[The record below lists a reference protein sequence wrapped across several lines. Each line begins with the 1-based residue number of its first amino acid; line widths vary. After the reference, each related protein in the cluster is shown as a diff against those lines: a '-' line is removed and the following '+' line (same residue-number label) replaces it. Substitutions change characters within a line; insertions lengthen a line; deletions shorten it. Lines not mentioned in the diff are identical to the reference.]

1 MSEKFFYDNFF
12 QTLIELHE
20 EIQLEQWPASI
31 GPDGKKPA
39 DSWKNMKQFLNFYVG
54 IYVKYIYLMRKIEDS
69 YDQIIH
75 VQIRSMVK
83 KFLQN
88 ILCRLVKV
96 KGEIIYFNNPIL
108 EFKPCHYVFL
118 DEYLIDLKLEP
129 DDLDIAIP
137 RYFREDNSDHM
148 IERRLLLEE
157 GLKRKFGNTLP
168 QEDKIK
174 NFYHVDLTF
183 EEAIRM
189 LQNFEIG
196 RQNIKRISQKLKYE
210 MKREKDP
217 ISGGGQTLASEER
230 KSIILQHLVAI
241 QKVKI
246 YKDSEMKFLKM
257 KQYTIE
263 EKETKDDNER
273 KKIIALNSIGTNP
286 TENDNIFKTIKSPE
300 EIRTNRKEIQKERQ
314 KDYEEYLK
322 TLEKSIREVEGYDMK
337 QKMINERRD
346 WMEQYKHDHKEPPQQ
361 IKLFY
366 DKFNVTIKEEL
377 DDNQKKEKDKIAKD
391 KLKKEQDKKK
401 KDEQGDKIQIKPY
414 TGPSGIE
421 MENILSGINEFK
433 ALFETPSEFINQKDK
448 FMVNIARKNVL
459 EAVTE
464 SIKLEV
470 DQMLSIE
477 IANRRTIFLKGKKD
491 KLPKVPKVK
500 VPAEKLCI
508 GEKPLVKVPLSE
520 LFNELIDKN
529 VIRKMV
535 PHTLDEL
542 QCDFN
547 YVAHRM
553 NIIDENLIDVPL
565 FYTKQ
570 LIKEY
575 LIFPLGDPFIKSN
588 LGSNIA
594 SALFHGPPGT
604 GKTLAALAIAYHTDA
619 LFIDISP
626 RNVDGKIN
634 TKEDLSRTL
643 ASAFRVAKNYQ
654 PAIIYFD
661 NAEQIFAAKAKGA
674 IKNAAAQ
681 KMKKYIASM
690 KNLITQDMRVLI
702 IGCTN
707 RGYPFLNKKDMK
719 NIFDKTFYFGLPS
732 YADRVKLWKNEIRK
746 KTESDGDL
754 DYCVLGEMSNG
765 YSQESI
771 ISCIKYTLSRKR
783 MDRIKFNPIQTDE
796 FISSLAKTE
805 YFYKDDYLK
814 EKEFLKIASGMDEIY
829 QYLKEKREEN
839 EKNQGKR

>member
-12 QTLIELHE
+12 QSLIELHE
-20 EIQLEQWPASI
+20 QIQLEQWPASI
-31 GPDGKKPA
+31 GANGKKPA

-54 IYVKYIYLMRKIEDS
+54 IYVKYIYLLRKIEDS

-75 VQIRSMVK
+75 VQIREMVK

-88 ILCRLVKV
+88 IICRLVKV

-108 EFKPCHYVFL
+108 ELKPCHYVFL

-129 DDLDIAIP
+129 EDLDLCIP
-137 RYFREDNSDHM
+137 RYFREDKSDKM
-148 IERRLLLEE
+148 IERKLILEDA
-157 GLKRKFGNTLP
+157 LKRVNGDTLP
-168 QEDKIK
+168 EEDRTKF
-174 NFYHVDLTF
+174 FYHVDIGF
-183 EEAIRM
+183 DDSISM
-189 LQNFEIG
+189 LQNFEIC
-196 RQNIKRISQKLKYE
+196 RQNIKRITQKLKYE
-210 MKREKDP
+210 LKKEKDVMA
-217 ISGGGQTLASEER
+217 GGGQTLAAEER
-230 KSIILQHLVAI
+230 RSIILQHLVAI
-241 QKVKI
+241 QKVKQI
-246 YKDSEMKFLKM
+246 KEEEMKFLKM
-257 KQYTIE
+257 KKNTLE
-263 EKETKDDNER
+263 ENLM
-273 KKIIALNSIGTNP
+273 IPALNSIGTNP
-286 TENDNIFKTIKSPE
+286 TEKDEIFSNLKTPE
-300 EIRTNRKEIQKERQ
+300 EIRKNRKEIQKERER
-314 KDYEEYLK
+314 DYNDYLK
-322 TLEKSIREVEGYDMK
+322 NLEKSINEVEGYDIK

-346 WMEQYKHDHKEPPQQ
+346 WMEEYKHNHKQPPQQ

-366 DKFNVTIKEEL
+366 DKFKVTIKQEL

-421 MENILSGINEFK
+421 MENIQNYITEFK
-433 ALFETPSEFINQKDK
+433 SLFETPSEFINQKDK

-459 EAVTE
+459 ENVTE
-464 SIKLEV
+464 AIRLEV
-470 DQMLSIE
+470 DQMISIE
-477 IANRRTIFLKGKKD
+477 IANRRTIHLKGKKD

-500 VPAEKLCI
+500 VPPEKFCT
-508 GEKPLVKVPLSE
+508 GEKPLSKVPLSE
-520 LFNELIDKN
+520 LFNELVDKH

-535 PHTLDEL
+535 PHTLSEL
-542 QCDFN
+542 KCDFN

-570 LIKEY
+570 LLKEY
-575 LIFPLGDPFIKSN
+575 CIYPLGDPFVKSN
-588 LGSNIA
+588 LGTNVA
-594 SALFHGPPGT
+594 SVLFHGPPGT

-626 RNVDGKIN
+626 KNVEGKIN
-634 TKEDLSRTL
+634 TKENLSRTL

-674 IKNAAAQ
+674 IKNPAAQ

-707 RGYPFLNKKDMK
+707 RGSPFLSKKDLK
-719 NIFDKTFYFGLPS
+719 NVFDKTFYFGLPS
-732 YADRVKLWKNEIRK
+732 YADRVKLWKNKIAE
-746 KTESDGDL
+746 KTELDGDL

-771 ISCIKYTLSRKR
+771 ISCIDYTLSRQR
-783 MDRIKFNPIQTDE
+783 MDRIKFNPIQTEE
-796 FISSLAKTE
+796 FISTLAKTE

-814 EKEFLKIASGMDEIY
+814 EKEFLKLASGMDEIY
-829 QYLKEKREEN
+829 NYLKEKREEN
-839 EKNQGKR
+839 EKNIGKR

>member
-12 QTLIELHE
+12 QSLIELHE
-20 EIQLEQWPASI
+20 QIQLEQWPASI

-54 IYVKYIYLMRKIEDS
+54 IYVKYIYLMRKIEDT

-75 VQIRSMVK
+75 VQIREMVK

-108 EFKPCHYVFL
+108 ELKPCHYVFL

-129 DDLDIAIP
+129 EDLDLAIP
-137 RYFREDNSDHM
+137 RYFREDNSDKM
-148 IERRLLLEE
+148 IERRLILEDA
-157 GLKRKFGNTLP
+157 LKRVNGNTLP
-168 QEDKIK
+168 EEDRTKF
-174 NFYHVDLTF
+174 FYHVDITF
-183 EEAIRM
+183 DESISI
-189 LQNFEIG
+189 LQNFEIC
-196 RQNIKRISQKLKYE
+196 RQNIKRITQKLKYE
-210 MKREKDP
+210 LKKEKDP
-217 ISGGGQTLASEER
+217 IAGGGQTLAAEER
-230 KSIILQHLVAI
+230 RSIILHHLVAI
-241 QKVKI
+241 QKVKQI
-246 YKDSEMKFLKM
+246 KEEEMKFLRM
-257 KQYTIE
+257 KKNTFE
-263 EKETKDDNER
+263 ENLM
-273 KKIIALNSIGTNP
+273 IPALNSIGTNP
-286 TENDNIFKTIKSPE
+286 TEKDEIFSNLKSPE
-300 EIRTNRKEIQKERQ
+300 EIRKNRKEIQKERER
-314 KDYEEYLK
+314 DYQDYLK
-322 TLEKSIREVEGYDMK
+322 NLEKSINEVEGYDIK

-346 WMEQYKHDHKEPPQQ
+346 WMEQYKHDHKQPPQQ

-366 DKFNVTIKEEL
+366 DKFKVTIKQEL

-421 MENILSGINEFK
+421 MENIQKFITEFK
-433 ALFETPSEFINQKDK
+433 SLFETPSEFINQKDN

-459 EAVTE
+459 EKVTE
-464 SIKLEV
+464 AIRLEV
-470 DQMLSIE
+470 DQMVSIE
-477 IANRRTIFLKGKKD
+477 IANRRTIYLKGKKD
-491 KLPKVPKVK
+491 RLPKVPKVK
-500 VPAEKLCI
+500 VPAEKFCT
-508 GEKPLVKVPLSE
+508 GEKPLAKVPLSE
-520 LFNELIDKN
+520 LFNELVDKH

-535 PHTLDEL
+535 PHTLSEL
-542 QCDFN
+542 KCDFN

-570 LIKEY
+570 LLKEY
-575 LIFPLGDPFIKSN
+575 CIFPLGDPFVKSN
-588 LGSNIA
+588 LGTNVA
-594 SALFHGPPGT
+594 SVLFHGPPGT

-619 LFIDISP
+619 LFLDISP
-626 RNVDGKIN
+626 KNVDGKIN
-634 TKEDLSRTL
+634 TKENLSRTL
-643 ASAFRVAKNYQ
+643 ASTFRIAKNYQ

-707 RGYPFLNKKDMK
+707 RGYPFLSKKDLK
-719 NIFDKTFYFGLPS
+719 NVFDKTFYFGLPS
-732 YADRVKLWKNEIRK
+732 YADRVKLWKSKIKE
-746 KTESDGDL
+746 KTELDGDL
-754 DYCVLGEMSNG
+754 DYCILGEMSNG

-771 ISCIKYTLSRKR
+771 ISCIDYTLSRQR
-783 MDRIKFNPIQTDE
+783 MDRIKFNPLQTEE

-814 EKEFLKIASGMDEIY
+814 EKEFLKLASGMDEIY
-829 QYLKEKREEN
+829 NYLKEKREEN
-839 EKNQGKR
+839 EKNIGKR

>member
-12 QTLIELHE
+12 QSLIELHE
-20 EIQLEQWPASI
+20 QIQLEQWPASI

-54 IYVKYIYLMRKIEDS
+54 IYVKYIYLMRKIEDT

-75 VQIRSMVK
+75 VQIREMVK

-108 EFKPCHYVFL
+108 ELKPCHYVFL

-129 DDLDIAIP
+129 EDIDLAIP
-137 RYFREDNSDHM
+137 RYFREDNSDKM
-148 IERRLLLEE
+148 IERRLILEDA
-157 GLKRKFGNTLP
+157 LKRVNGNTLP
-168 QEDKIK
+168 EEDRTKF
-174 NFYHVDLTF
+174 FYHVDITF
-183 EEAIRM
+183 DDSISI
-189 LQNFEIG
+189 LQNFEIC
-196 RQNIKRISQKLKYE
+196 RQNIKRITQKLKYE
-210 MKREKDP
+210 LKKEKDP
-217 ISGGGQTLASEER
+217 IAGGGQTLAAEER
-230 KSIILQHLVAI
+230 RSIILQHLVAI
-241 QKVKI
+241 QKVKQI
-246 YKDSEMKFLKM
+246 KEEEMKFLRM
-257 KQYTIE
+257 KKNTFE
-263 EKETKDDNER
+263 ENLM
-273 KKIIALNSIGTNP
+273 IPALNSIGTNP
-286 TENDNIFKTIKSPE
+286 TEKDEIFSNLKSPD
-300 EIRTNRKEIQKERQ
+300 EIRKNRKEIQKERERDY
-314 KDYEEYLK
+314 KDYLK
-322 TLEKSIREVEGYDMK
+322 NLEKSIKEVEGYDIK

-346 WMEQYKHDHKEPPQQ
+346 WMEQYKHDHKQPPQQ

-366 DKFNVTIKEEL
+366 DKFKVTIKQEL

-421 MENILSGINEFK
+421 MENIQKFITEFK
-433 ALFETPSEFINQKDK
+433 SLFETPSEFINQKDH
-448 FMVNIARKNVL
+448 FMINIARKNVL
-459 EAVTE
+459 EKVTE
-464 SIKLEV
+464 AIRLEV
-470 DQMLSIE
+470 DQMVSIE
-477 IANRRTIFLKGKKD
+477 IANRRTIYLKGKKD
-491 KLPKVPKVK
+491 RLPKVPKVK
-500 VPAEKLCI
+500 VPAEKFCT
-508 GEKPLVKVPLSE
+508 GEKPLAKVPLSE
-520 LFNELIDKN
+520 LFNELVDKH

-535 PHTLDEL
+535 PHTLSEL
-542 QCDFN
+542 KCDFN

-570 LIKEY
+570 LLKEY
-575 LIFPLGDPFIKSN
+575 CIFPLGDPFVKSN
-588 LGSNIA
+588 LGTNVA
-594 SALFHGPPGT
+594 SVLFHGPPGT

-619 LFIDISP
+619 LFLDISP
-626 RNVDGKIN
+626 KNVDGKIN
-634 TKEDLSRTL
+634 TKENLSRTL
-643 ASAFRVAKNYQ
+643 ASTFRIAKNYQ

-707 RGYPFLNKKDMK
+707 RGYPFLSKKDLK
-719 NIFDKTFYFGLPS
+719 NVFDKTFYFGLPS
-732 YADRVKLWKNEIRK
+732 YADRVKLWKSKIKE
-746 KTESDGDL
+746 KTELDGDL
-754 DYCVLGEMSNG
+754 DYCILGEMSNG

-771 ISCIKYTLSRKR
+771 ISCIDYTLSRQR
-783 MDRIKFNPIQTDE
+783 MDRIKFNPLQTEE

-814 EKEFLKIASGMDEIY
+814 EKEFLKLASGMDEIY
-829 QYLKEKREEN
+829 NYLKEKREEN
-839 EKNQGKR
+839 EKNIGKR

>member
-1 MSEKFFYDNFF
+1 
-12 QTLIELHE
+12 
-20 EIQLEQWPASI
+20 
-31 GPDGKKPA
+31 
-39 DSWKNMKQFLNFYVG
+39 
-54 IYVKYIYLMRKIEDS
+54 MRKIEDS

-75 VQIRSMVK
+75 VQIREMVK

-108 EFKPCHYVFL
+108 ELKPCHYVFL

-129 DDLDIAIP
+129 DDLNLSIP
-137 RYFREDNSDHM
+137 RYFREDNSDKM
-148 IERRLLLEE
+148 IERRLLFENA
-157 GLKRKFGNTLP
+157 LKRVNGNTLP
-168 QEDKIK
+168 EEDRTKF
-174 NFYHVDLTF
+174 FYHIDITF
-183 EEAIRM
+183 DDSISI
-189 LQNFEIG
+189 LQNFEIC
-196 RQNIKRISQKLKYE
+196 RQNIKRITQKLKYE
-210 MKREKDP
+210 LKKEKDP
-217 ISGGGQTLASEER
+217 IAGGGQTLAAEER
-230 KSIILQHLVAI
+230 RSIILQHLVAI
-241 QKVKI
+241 QKIKQI
-246 YKDSEMKFLKM
+246 KEEEMKFLRM
-257 KQYTIE
+257 KKNTLE
-263 EKETKDDNER
+263 ENLM
-273 KKIIALNSIGTNP
+273 IPALNSIGTNP
-286 TENDNIFKTIKSPE
+286 TEKDEIFSNLKSPE
-300 EIRTNRKEIQKERQ
+300 EIRKNRKEIQKERQ
-314 KDYEEYLK
+314 RDYEEYLK
-322 TLEKSIREVEGYDMK
+322 NLEKSIKEVEGYDMK

-346 WMEQYKHDHKEPPQQ
+346 WMEQYRHDHKQPPQQ

-366 DKFNVTIKEEL
+366 DKFKVTIKQEL

-421 MENILSGINEFK
+421 MENIQKFITEFK
-433 ALFETPSEFINQKDK
+433 SLFETPSEFINQKDT

-459 EAVTE
+459 EKVTE
-464 SIKLEV
+464 AIRLEV
-470 DQMLSIE
+470 DQMVSLE
-477 IANRRTIFLKGKKD
+477 IANRRTIYLKGKKD

-500 VPAEKLCI
+500 VPAEKFCT
-508 GEKPLVKVPLSE
+508 GEKPLSKIPVSE
-520 LFNELIDKN
+520 LFNELVDKH

-542 QCDFN
+542 KCDFN

-570 LIKEY
+570 LLKEY
-575 LIFPLGDPFIKSN
+575 CIFPLGDPFVKSN

-594 SALFHGPPGT
+594 SVLFHGPPGT

-619 LFIDISP
+619 LFLDLSP
-626 RNVDGKIN
+626 KNVDGKIN
-634 TKEDLSRTL
+634 TKENLSRTL
-643 ASAFRVAKNYQ
+643 ASTFRVAKNYQ

-674 IKNAAAQ
+674 IKNPAAQ

-707 RGYPFLNKKDMK
+707 RGYPFLNKKDLK
-719 NIFDKTFYFGLPS
+719 NVFDKTFYFGLPS
-732 YADRVKLWKNEIRK
+732 YADRVKLWKNKIHE
-746 KTESDGDL
+746 KTQLDGDL
-754 DYCVLGEMSNG
+754 DYCILGEMSNG

-771 ISCIKYTLSRKR
+771 ISCIEYTLSRQR
-783 MDRIKFNPIQTDE
+783 MDRIKFNPLQTEE

-814 EKEFLKIASGMDEIY
+814 EKEFLKIASGMGEVY
-829 QYLKEKREEN
+829 EYLKAKREEN
-839 EKNQGKR
+839 EKNIGKR

>member
-12 QTLIELHE
+12 QSLIELHE
-20 EIQLEQWPASI
+20 QIQLEQWPASI

-75 VQIRSMVK
+75 VQIREMVK

-108 EFKPCHYVFL
+108 ELKPCHYVFL

-129 DDLDIAIP
+129 EDLDLAIP
-137 RYFREDNSDHM
+137 RYFREDNSDKM
-148 IERRLLLEE
+148 IERRLIFEDA
-157 GLKRKFGNTLP
+157 LKRVNGNTLP
-168 QEDKIK
+168 EEDRTK
-174 NFYHVDLTF
+174 FFFHVDITF
-183 EEAIRM
+183 DDSISI
-189 LQNFEIG
+189 LQNFEIC
-196 RQNIKRISQKLKYE
+196 RQNIKRITQKLKYE
-210 MKREKDP
+210 LKKEKDP
-217 ISGGGQTLASEER
+217 IAGGGQTLAAEER
-230 KSIILQHLVAI
+230 RSIILQHLVAI
-241 QKVKI
+241 QKIKQI
-246 YKDSEMKFLKM
+246 KEEEMKFLRM
-257 KQYTIE
+257 KKNTFE
-263 EKETKDDNER
+263 ENLL
-273 KKIIALNSIGTNP
+273 IPALNSIGTNP
-286 TENDNIFKTIKSPE
+286 TEKDEIFSNLKSPD
-300 EIRTNRKEIQKERQ
+300 EIRKNRKEIQKERQ
-314 KDYEEYLK
+314 RDYQDYLK
-322 TLEKSIREVEGYDMK
+322 NLEKSINEVEGYDIK

-346 WMEQYKHDHKEPPQQ
+346 WMEQYKHDHKQPPQQ

-366 DKFNVTIKEEL
+366 DKFKVTIKQEL

-421 MENILSGINEFK
+421 MENIQKFITEFK
-433 ALFETPSEFINQKDK
+433 SLFETPSEFINQKDN
-448 FMVNIARKNVL
+448 FMVNIAKKNVL
-459 EAVTE
+459 EKVTE
-464 SIKLEV
+464 AIRLEV
-470 DQMLSIE
+470 DQMVSIE
-477 IANRRTIFLKGKKD
+477 IANRRTIYLKGKKD
-491 KLPKVPKVK
+491 RLPKVPKVK
-500 VPAEKLCI
+500 VPAEKFCT
-508 GEKPLVKVPLSE
+508 GEKPLAKVPLSE
-520 LFNELIDKN
+520 LFNELVDKHI
-529 VIRKMV
+529 IRKMV
-535 PHTLDEL
+535 PHTLSEL
-542 QCDFN
+542 KCDFN

-570 LIKEY
+570 LLKEY
-575 LIFPLGDPFIKSN
+575 CIFPLGDPFVKSN
-588 LGSNIA
+588 LGTNVA
-594 SALFHGPPGT
+594 SVLFHGPPGT

-619 LFIDISP
+619 LFLDISP
-626 RNVDGKIN
+626 KNVDGKIN
-634 TKEDLSRTL
+634 TKENLSRTL
-643 ASAFRVAKNYQ
+643 ASTFRIAKNYQ

-707 RGYPFLNKKDMK
+707 RGYPFLSKKDLK
-719 NIFDKTFYFGLPS
+719 NVFDKTFYFGLPS
-732 YADRVKLWKNEIRK
+732 YADRVKLWKNKIKE
-746 KTESDGDL
+746 KTELDGDL
-754 DYCVLGEMSNG
+754 DYCILGEMSNG

-771 ISCIKYTLSRKR
+771 ISCIDYTLSRQR
-783 MDRIKFNPIQTDE
+783 MDRIKFNPLQTDE

-814 EKEFLKIASGMDEIY
+814 EKEFLKLASGMDEIY
-829 QYLKEKREEN
+829 NYLKEKREEN
-839 EKNQGKR
+839 EKNIGKR

>member
-12 QTLIELHE
+12 QSLIELHE
-20 EIQLEQWPASI
+20 QIQLEQWPASI

-54 IYVKYIYLMRKIEDS
+54 IYVKYIYLMRKIEDT

-75 VQIRSMVK
+75 VQIREMVK

-108 EFKPCHYVFL
+108 ELKPCHYVFL

-129 DDLDIAIP
+129 EDLDLAIP
-137 RYFREDNSDHM
+137 RYFREDNSDKM
-148 IERRLLLEE
+148 IERRLILEDA
-157 GLKRKFGNTLP
+157 LKRVNGNTLP
-168 QEDKIK
+168 EEDRTKF
-174 NFYHVDLTF
+174 FYHVDITF
-183 EEAIRM
+183 DESISI
-189 LQNFEIG
+189 LQNFEIC
-196 RQNIKRISQKLKYE
+196 RQNIKRITQKLKYE
-210 MKREKDP
+210 LKKEKDP
-217 ISGGGQTLASEER
+217 IAGGGQTLAAEER
-230 KSIILQHLVAI
+230 RSIILHHLVAI
-241 QKVKI
+241 QKVKQI
-246 YKDSEMKFLKM
+246 KEEEMKFLRM
-257 KQYTIE
+257 KKNTFE
-263 EKETKDDNER
+263 ENLM
-273 KKIIALNSIGTNP
+273 IPALNSIGTNP
-286 TENDNIFKTIKSPE
+286 TEKDEIFSNLKSPE
-300 EIRTNRKEIQKERQ
+300 EIRKNRKEIQKERER
-314 KDYEEYLK
+314 DYQDYLK
-322 TLEKSIREVEGYDMK
+322 NLEKSINEVEGYDIK

-346 WMEQYKHDHKEPPQQ
+346 WMEQYKHDHKQPPQQ

-366 DKFNVTIKEEL
+366 DKFKVTIKQEL

-421 MENILSGINEFK
+421 MENIQKFITEFK
-433 ALFETPSEFINQKDK
+433 SLFETPSEFINQKDN

-459 EAVTE
+459 EKVTE
-464 SIKLEV
+464 AIRLEV
-470 DQMLSIE
+470 DQMVSIE
-477 IANRRTIFLKGKKD
+477 IANRRTIYLKGKKD
-491 KLPKVPKVK
+491 RLPKVPKVK
-500 VPAEKLCI
+500 VPAEKFCT
-508 GEKPLVKVPLSE
+508 GEKPLAKVPLSE
-520 LFNELIDKN
+520 LFNELVDKH

-535 PHTLDEL
+535 PHTLSEL
-542 QCDFN
+542 KCDFN

-570 LIKEY
+570 LLKEY
-575 LIFPLGDPFIKSN
+575 CIFPLGDPFVKSN
-588 LGSNIA
+588 LGTNVA
-594 SALFHGPPGT
+594 SVLFHGPPGT

-619 LFIDISP
+619 LFLDISP
-626 RNVDGKIN
+626 KNVDGKIN
-634 TKEDLSRTL
+634 TKENLSRTL
-643 ASAFRVAKNYQ
+643 ASTFRIAKNYQ

-707 RGYPFLNKKDMK
+707 RGYPFLSKKDLK
-719 NIFDKTFYFGLPS
+719 NVFDKTFYFGLPS
-732 YADRVKLWKNEIRK
+732 YADRVKLWKNKIKE
-746 KTESDGDL
+746 KTELDGDL
-754 DYCVLGEMSNG
+754 DYCILGEMSNG

-771 ISCIKYTLSRKR
+771 ISCIDYTLSRQR
-783 MDRIKFNPIQTDE
+783 MDRIKFNPLQTEE

-814 EKEFLKIASGMDEIY
+814 EKEFLKLASGMDEIY
-829 QYLKEKREEN
+829 NYLKEKREEN
-839 EKNQGKR
+839 EKNIGKR

>member
-20 EIQLEQWPASI
+20 QIQLEQWPASI

-54 IYVKYIYLMRKIEDS
+54 VYVKYIYLMRRIEDS

-75 VQIRSMVK
+75 VQIRAMVK
-83 KFLQN
+83 NFLQN

-129 DDLDIAIP
+129 DDLEIAIP
-137 RYFREDNSDHM
+137 RYFREDYSDKM
-148 IERRLLLEE
+148 VERRLLLEN
-157 GLKRKFGNTLP
+157 GLKRLNGNTLP
-168 QEDKIK
+168 EEDRTKF
-174 NFYHVDLTF
+174 FYHVDLTF
-183 EEAIRM
+183 DDAVCM

-196 RQNIKRISQKLKYE
+196 RQNIKRITQKLKFE
-210 MKREKDP
+210 MKKEKDP
-217 ISGGGQTLASEER
+217 MAGGGQTLAAEER
-230 KSIILQHLVAI
+230 KNIILQHLVAI
-241 QKVKI
+241 QKIKQI
-246 YKDSEMKFLKM
+246 REEEMKFLRM
-257 KQYTIE
+257 KKNTLE
-263 EKETKDDNER
+263 ENLA
-273 KKIIALNSIGTNP
+273 IPALNSIGTNP
-286 TENDNIFKTIKSPE
+286 TEKDEIFSNIKSPE
-300 EIRTNRKEIQKERQ
+300 EIRKNRKEIQKERQ
-314 KDYEEYLK
+314 RDYDEYLK
-322 TLEKSIREVEGYDMK
+322 NLEKSINEVEGYDMR
-337 QKMINERRD
+337 QKMINERRE
-346 WMEQYKHDHKEPPQQ
+346 WMEQYKHDHNEPPQL

-366 DKFNVTIKEEL
+366 DKFNVTIKQEL

-401 KDEQGDKIQIKPY
+401 KDEQGDKIVVKPY
-414 TGPSGIE
+414 VGPSGIE
-421 MENILSGINEFK
+421 MQNIQKFVTEFK
-433 ALFETPSEFINQKDK
+433 ELFETPSEFINQKDT
-448 FMVNIARKNVL
+448 FMVNLARNTVVEK
-459 EAVTE
+459 VTDA
-464 SIKLEV
+464 IKLEV
-470 DQMLSIE
+470 DQMISVE
-477 IANRRTIFLKGKKD
+477 IANRRTIHLKGKKD
-491 KLPKVPKVK
+491 KLPKQPKVK
-500 VPAEKLCI
+500 VPPEKFCT
-508 GEKPLVKVPLSE
+508 GEKPLAKVPLSE
-520 LFNELIDKN
+520 LFNELIDKR

-542 QCDFN
+542 LCDFN

-570 LIKEY
+570 LLKEFC
-575 LIFPLGDPFIKSN
+575 IFPLGDPFVKSN
-588 LGSNIA
+588 LGVNVPSV
-594 SALFHGPPGT
+594 LFHGPPGT

-626 RNVDGKIN
+626 KNVDGKIN

-643 ASAFRVAKNYQ
+643 ASAFRIAKNYQ

-674 IKNAAAQ
+674 IKNPAAQ

-707 RGYPFLNKKDMK
+707 RGNPFLNKKDMK
-719 NIFDKTFYFGLPS
+719 NIFEKTLYFGLPS
-732 YADRVKLWKNEIRK
+732 YADRVKLWKTKIQA
-746 KTESDGDL
+746 KTELDGDL
-754 DYCVLGEMSNG
+754 DYSILAEMSNG
-765 YSQESI
+765 YSHESI
-771 ISCIKYTLSRKR
+771 VNCIEYTLSRQR
-783 MDRIKFNPIQTDE
+783 MDRIKFDSLKTQE
-796 FISSLAKTE
+796 FISSLSKTE

-814 EKEFLKIASGMDEIY
+814 EREFLRIASGMDEIY
-829 QYLKEKREEN
+829 NYLKQKREEN

>member
-12 QTLIELHE
+12 QALIELHE
-20 EIQLEQWPASI
+20 EIQLEQWPASV

-54 IYVKYIYLMRKIEDS
+54 IYVKYIYLMKKIEDS

-75 VQIRSMVK
+75 VQIRAMVK
-83 KFLQN
+83 NFLQN

-129 DDLDIAIP
+129 DDLEIAIP
-137 RYFREDNSDHM
+137 RYFREDNSDKM
-148 IERRLLLEE
+148 VERRLLLEN
-157 GLKRKFGNTLP
+157 GLKRVYGNTLP
-168 QEDKIK
+168 ERDTTKL
-174 NFYHVDLTF
+174 FYHVSFGFDD
-183 EEAIRM
+183 AVCM
-189 LQNFEIG
+189 LQNFEIC
-196 RQNIKRISQKLKYE
+196 RQNIKRISQRLKYE
-210 MKREKDP
+210 MKKEKDP
-217 ISGGGQTLASEER
+217 ISGGGQTLATEER
-230 KSIILQHLVAI
+230 RSIILQHLVAI
-241 QKVKI
+241 QKIKQI
-246 YKDSEMKFLKM
+246 KEEEMEFLRM
-257 KQYTIE
+257 
-263 EKETKDDNER
+263 
-273 KKIIALNSIGTNP
+273 KKISLEDSTNIHALNSIGTNP
-286 TENDNIFKTIKSPE
+286 TEDDKVFSNIKSPE
-300 EIRTNRKEIQKERQ
+300 EIRKIRKEIQKEKQ

-322 TLEKSIREVEGYDMK
+322 TLEKSINEVEGYDMK

-346 WMEQYKHDHKEPPQQ
+346 WIDQYKHDHHEPPQQ

-366 DKFNVTIKEEL
+366 DKFKVTIKEEL

-421 MENILSGINEFK
+421 MENIQNYIKEFK
-433 ALFETPSEFINQKDK
+433 ALFETPSEFINQKDQ
-448 FMVNIARKNVL
+448 FMVNIARKSVL
-459 EAVTE
+459 EKVTE
-464 SIKLEV
+464 AIRTEV
-470 DQMLSIE
+470 DQMISIE
-477 IANRRTIFLKGKKD
+477 IANRRTIHLKGKKD
-491 KLPKVPKVK
+491 KLPKQPKVK
-500 VPAEKLCI
+500 VPPEKFCT
-508 GEKPLVKVPLSE
+508 GEKPLAKVPLSE
-520 LFNELIDKN
+520 LFNELIDKH
-529 VIRKMV
+529 VIRNMM

-575 LIFPLGDPFIKSN
+575 LIFPLGDPFVKKN

-643 ASAFRVAKNYQ
+643 ASAFRIAKNYQ

-674 IKNAAAQ
+674 IKNPAAQ

-719 NIFDKTFYFGLPS
+719 NVFDKTFYFGLPS
-732 YADRVKLWKNEIRK
+732 YADRVKLWRNTINS
-746 KTESDGDL
+746 KTQLDGDL

-771 ISCIKYTLSRKR
+771 IECVKYTLSKQRL
-783 MDRIKFNPIQTDE
+783 DRIKFNPLQTEE

-814 EKEFLKIASGMDEIY
+814 EREFLKIASGMDEIY
-829 QYLKEKREEN
+829 NYLKEKREEN

>member
-20 EIQLEQWPASI
+20 QIQLEQWPASV

-39 DSWKNMKQFLNFYVG
+39 ESWKNMKQFLNFYVG

-129 DDLDIAIP
+129 DDLEIAIP
-137 RYFREDNSDHM
+137 RYFREDNSDIM
-148 IERRLLLEE
+148 VERRLLLEN
-157 GLKRKFGNTLP
+157 GLKRVYGNTLP
-168 QEDKIK
+168 ETETTKL
-174 NFYHVDLTF
+174 FYHVSFGF
-183 EEAIRM
+183 EDAIGM
-189 LQNFEIG
+189 LQNFEIC
-196 RQNIKRISQKLKYE
+196 RQNINRISKKLKYE
-210 MKREKDP
+210 MKKEKDP

-230 KSIILQHLVAI
+230 RSIIIQHLVSI
-241 QKVKI
+241 QKIKRMKEEEMQFLRMKKI
-246 YKDSEMKFLKM
+246 SL
-257 KQYTIE
+257 
-263 EKETKDDNER
+263 DDND
-273 KKIIALNSIGTNP
+273 KIHALNSIGTNP
-286 TENDNIFKTIKSPE
+286 TEDDNIFSNIKSPG
-300 EIRTNRKEIQKERQ
+300 EIRKIRKEIQKEKQ

-322 TLEKSIREVEGYDMK
+322 TLEKSINEVEGYDMK
-337 QKMINERRD
+337 QKMINQRRD
-346 WMEQYKHDHKEPPQQ
+346 WMDQYKHDHHEPPQQ

-366 DKFNVTIKEEL
+366 DKFNVTIKQEL

-421 MENILSGINEFK
+421 MQNIVNYIKEFK
-433 ALFETPSEFINQKDK
+433 ATFETPSEFINQKDQ
-448 FMVNIARKNVL
+448 FMVNIARKSVL
-459 EAVTE
+459 EKVTE
-464 SIKLEV
+464 AIKTEV
-470 DQMLSIE
+470 DQMISLE

-491 KLPKVPKVK
+491 KLPKPPKVK
-500 VPAEKLCI
+500 VPAEKLCT

-520 LFNELIDKN
+520 LFNELIDKH
-529 VIRKMV
+529 VIRNMM

-575 LIFPLGDPFIKSN
+575 LIFPLGDPFVKSN
-588 LGSNIA
+588 LGTNVA

-643 ASAFRVAKNYQ
+643 ASAFRIAKNYQ

-732 YADRVKLWKNEIRK
+732 YADRVKLWKNSIGA
-746 KTESDGDL
+746 KTQLDGDL

-771 ISCIKYTLSRKR
+771 IECVKYTLSKQRLQ
-783 MDRIKFNPIQTDE
+783 RIKFNPLQTEE

>member
-12 QTLIELHE
+12 QALIELHE

-54 IYVKYIYLMRKIEDS
+54 VYVKYIYLMRKIEDS

-75 VQIRSMVK
+75 VQIREMVK

-88 ILCRLVKV
+88 IICRLVKV

-129 DDLDIAIP
+129 DDLEIAIP
-137 RYFREDNSDHM
+137 RYFREDNSDN
-148 IERRLLLEE
+148 IVERRLLLDN
-157 GLKRKFGNTLP
+157 GLKRKNGNTLP
-168 QEDKIK
+168 EEDRIK
-174 NFYHVDLTF
+174 FFYHVDF
-183 EEAIRM
+183 SFDDAICM

-210 MKREKDP
+210 QKKEKDP
-217 ISGGGQTLASEER
+217 SVGGGQTLASEER
-230 KSIILQHLVAI
+230 RSIILQHLVAI
-241 QKVKI
+241 QKVKKI
-246 YKDSEMKFLKM
+246 KDDEMKFLRM
-257 KQYTIE
+257 KEYSLE
-263 EKETKDDNER
+263 ENPY
-273 KKIIALNSIGTNP
+273 IYALNSIGTNP
-286 TENDNIFKTIKSPE
+286 TEKDDIFSNIKSPE
-300 EIRTNRKEIQKERQ
+300 EIRKNRKEIQKERQ
-314 KDYEEYLK
+314 RDYDEYLK
-322 TLEKSIREVEGYDMK
+322 TLGKSINEVEGYDMK
-337 QKMINERRD
+337 QKMMNERRD
-346 WMEQYKHDHKEPPQQ
+346 WMEQYKHDHKEPPQL

-366 DKFNVTIKEEL
+366 DKFNVTIKQEL

-421 MENILSGINEFK
+421 MENIQKYINEFK

-459 EAVTE
+459 EKVTE
-464 SIKLEV
+464 AIRLEV
-470 DQMLSIE
+470 DQLISIE

-491 KLPKVPKVK
+491 RLPKAPKVK
-500 VPAEKLCI
+500 VPPEKFCT
-508 GEKPLVKVPLSE
+508 GEKPLAKVPLSE

-575 LIFPLGDPFIKSN
+575 LIFPLGDPFIKEN

-626 RNVDGKIN
+626 RNVEGKIN

-643 ASAFRVAKNYQ
+643 AAAFRIAKNYQ

-690 KNLITQDMRVLI
+690 KNLITQNMRVLI

-732 YADRVKLWKNEIRK
+732 YADRVKLWKNKIRA
-746 KTESDGDL
+746 KTSLDGDL

-771 ISCIKYTLSRKR
+771 ISCIDYTLSRKR
-783 MDRIKFNPIQTDE
+783 MDRLKFSPIQTEE
-796 FISSLAKTE
+796 FISALAKTE

-829 QYLKEKREEN
+829 QYLKEKRKKKK
-839 EKNQGKR
+839 KNQGKR

>member
-12 QTLIELHE
+12 ESLIELHE
-20 EIQLEQWPASI
+20 QIQLEQWPASI

-54 IYVKYIYLMRKIEDS
+54 IYVKYIYLMNKIEDS

-75 VQIRSMVK
+75 VQIRDMVK

-108 EFKPCHYVFL
+108 ELKPCHYVFL

-129 DDLDIAIP
+129 DDLNLSIP
-137 RYFREDNSDHM
+137 RYFREDYSDKM
-148 IERRLLLEE
+148 IERRLIFEDA
-157 GLKRKFGNTLP
+157 LKRVNGNTLP
-168 QEDKIK
+168 EEDRTKF
-174 NFYHVDLTF
+174 FYHVDITF
-183 EEAIRM
+183 DESISI
-189 LQNFEIG
+189 LQNFEIC
-196 RQNIKRISQKLKYE
+196 RQNIKRITQKLKYE
-210 MKREKDP
+210 LKKEKDP
-217 ISGGGQTLASEER
+217 IAGGGQTLAAEER
-230 KSIILQHLVAI
+230 RSIILQHLVAI
-241 QKVKI
+241 QKIKQI
-246 YKDSEMKFLKM
+246 KEEEMKFLRM
-257 KQYTIE
+257 KKNTLE
-263 EKETKDDNER
+263 ESLL
-273 KKIIALNSIGTNP
+273 IPALNSIGTNP
-286 TENDNIFKTIKSPE
+286 TEKDEVFSNLKLPE
-300 EIRTNRKEIQKERQ
+300 EIRKNRKEIQKERQ
-314 KDYEEYLK
+314 RDYQEYLK
-322 TLEKSIREVEGYDMK
+322 NLEKSIKEVEGYDMK

-346 WMEQYKHDHKEPPQQ
+346 WMEQYRHDHKQPPQQ

-366 DKFNVTIKEEL
+366 DKFKVTIKQEL

-401 KDEQGDKIQIKPY
+401 KEEQGDKIQIKPY

-421 MENILSGINEFK
+421 MENIQKFITEFK
-433 ALFETPSEFINQKDK
+433 TLFETPSEFINQKDT
-448 FMVNIARKNVL
+448 FMVNIARKSVL
-459 EAVTE
+459 EKVTE
-464 SIKLEV
+464 AIRLEV
-470 DQMLSIE
+470 DQMVSLE
-477 IANRRTIFLKGKKD
+477 IANRRTIYLKGKKD

-500 VPAEKLCI
+500 VPAEKFCT
-508 GEKPLVKVPLSE
+508 GEKPLAKVPLSE
-520 LFNELIDKN
+520 LFNELVDKH

-542 QCDFN
+542 KCDFN

-570 LIKEY
+570 LLKEY
-575 LIFPLGDPFIKSN
+575 CIFPLGDPFVKSN

-594 SALFHGPPGT
+594 SVLFHGPPGT

-619 LFIDISP
+619 LFLDLSP
-626 RNVDGKIN
+626 KNVDGKIN
-634 TKEDLSRTL
+634 TKENLSRTL
-643 ASAFRVAKNYQ
+643 ASTFRIAKNYQ

-674 IKNAAAQ
+674 IKNPAAQ

-690 KNLITQDMRVLI
+690 KNLITKDMRVLI

-707 RGYPFLNKKDMK
+707 RGYPFLNKKDLK
-719 NIFDKTFYFGLPS
+719 NVFDKTFYFGLPS
-732 YADRVKLWKNEIRK
+732 YADRVKLWKTKIQE
-746 KTESDGDL
+746 KTQLDGDL
-754 DYCVLGEMSNG
+754 DYCILGEMSNG

-771 ISCIKYTLSRKR
+771 ISCIEYTLSRQR
-783 MDRIKFNPIQTDE
+783 MDRIKFNPLQTEE

-805 YFYKDDYLK
+805 YFYKDDYLR
-814 EKEFLKIASGMDEIY
+814 EREFLKIASGMGEIY
-829 QYLKEKREEN
+829 DYLKEKRDEN
-839 EKNQGKR
+839 EKNIGKR

>member
-12 QTLIELHE
+12 QSLIELHE
-20 EIQLEQWPASI
+20 QIQLEQWPASI

-54 IYVKYIYLMRKIEDS
+54 IYVKYIYLMRKIEDT

-75 VQIRSMVK
+75 VQIREMVK

-108 EFKPCHYVFL
+108 ELKPCHYVFL

-129 DDLDIAIP
+129 EDLDLAIP
-137 RYFREDNSDHM
+137 RYFREDNSDKM
-148 IERRLLLEE
+148 IERRLILEDA
-157 GLKRKFGNTLP
+157 LKRVNGNTLP
-168 QEDKIK
+168 EEDRTKF
-174 NFYHVDLTF
+174 FYHVDITF
-183 EEAIRM
+183 DESISI
-189 LQNFEIG
+189 LQNFEIC
-196 RQNIKRISQKLKYE
+196 RQNIKRITQKLKYE
-210 MKREKDP
+210 LKKEKDP
-217 ISGGGQTLASEER
+217 IAGGGQTLAAEER
-230 KSIILQHLVAI
+230 RSIILHHLVAI
-241 QKVKI
+241 QKVKQI
-246 YKDSEMKFLKM
+246 KEEEMKFLRM
-257 KQYTIE
+257 KKNTFE
-263 EKETKDDNER
+263 ENLM
-273 KKIIALNSIGTNP
+273 IPALNSIGTNP
-286 TENDNIFKTIKSPE
+286 TEKDEIFSNLKSPE
-300 EIRTNRKEIQKERQ
+300 EIRKNRKEIQKERER
-314 KDYEEYLK
+314 DYQDYLK
-322 TLEKSIREVEGYDMK
+322 NLEKSINEVEGYDIK

-346 WMEQYKHDHKEPPQQ
+346 WMEQYKHDHKQPPQQ

-366 DKFNVTIKEEL
+366 DKFKVTIKQEL

-421 MENILSGINEFK
+421 MENIQKFITEFK
-433 ALFETPSEFINQKDK
+433 SLFETPSEFINQKDN

-459 EAVTE
+459 EKVTE
-464 SIKLEV
+464 AIRLEV
-470 DQMLSIE
+470 DQMVSIE
-477 IANRRTIFLKGKKD
+477 IANRRTIYLKGKKD
-491 KLPKVPKVK
+491 RLPKVPKVK
-500 VPAEKLCI
+500 VPAEKFCT
-508 GEKPLVKVPLSE
+508 GEKPLAKVPLSE
-520 LFNELIDKN
+520 LFNELVDKH

-535 PHTLDEL
+535 PHTLSEL
-542 QCDFN
+542 KCDFN

-570 LIKEY
+570 LLKEY
-575 LIFPLGDPFIKSN
+575 CIFPLGDPFVKSN
-588 LGSNIA
+588 LGTNVA
-594 SALFHGPPGT
+594 SVLFHGPPGT

-619 LFIDISP
+619 LFLDISP
-626 RNVDGKIN
+626 KNVDGKIN
-634 TKEDLSRTL
+634 TKENLSRTL
-643 ASAFRVAKNYQ
+643 ASTFRIAKNYQ

-707 RGYPFLNKKDMK
+707 RGYPFLSKKDLK
-719 NIFDKTFYFGLPS
+719 NVFDKTFYFGLPS
-732 YADRVKLWKNEIRK
+732 YADRVKLWKSKIKE
-746 KTESDGDL
+746 KTELDGDL
-754 DYCVLGEMSNG
+754 DYCILGEMSNG

-771 ISCIKYTLSRKR
+771 ISCIDYTLSRQR
-783 MDRIKFNPIQTDE
+783 MDRIKFNPLQTEE

-805 YFYKDDYLK
+805 YFYKDD
-814 EKEFLKIASGMDEIY
+814 
-829 QYLKEKREEN
+829 
-839 EKNQGKR
+839 

>member
-12 QTLIELHE
+12 QSLIELHE
-20 EIQLEQWPASI
+20 QIQLEQWPASI
-31 GPDGKKPA
+31 GPNGKKPA

-54 IYVKYIYLMRKIEDS
+54 IYVKYIYLLRKIEDS

-75 VQIRSMVK
+75 VQIREMVK

-88 ILCRLVKV
+88 IICRLVKV

-108 EFKPCHYVFL
+108 ELKPCHYVFL

-129 DDLDIAIP
+129 EDLDLCIP
-137 RYFREDNSDHM
+137 RYFREDKSDKM
-148 IERRLLLEE
+148 IERKLILEDA
-157 GLKRKFGNTLP
+157 LKRVNGDTLP
-168 QEDKIK
+168 EEDRTKF
-174 NFYHVDLTF
+174 FYHVDIGF
-183 EEAIRM
+183 DDSISM
-189 LQNFEIG
+189 LQNFEIC
-196 RQNIKRISQKLKYE
+196 RQNIKRITQKLKYE
-210 MKREKDP
+210 LKKEKDVMA
-217 ISGGGQTLASEER
+217 GGGQTLAAEER
-230 KSIILQHLVAI
+230 RSIILQHLVAI
-241 QKVKI
+241 QKVKQI
-246 YKDSEMKFLKM
+246 KEEEMKFLKM
-257 KQYTIE
+257 KKNTLE
-263 EKETKDDNER
+263 ENLM
-273 KKIIALNSIGTNP
+273 IPALNSIGTNP
-286 TENDNIFKTIKSPE
+286 TEKDEIFSNLKTPE
-300 EIRTNRKEIQKERQ
+300 EIRKNRKEIQKERER
-314 KDYEEYLK
+314 DYNDYLK
-322 TLEKSIREVEGYDMK
+322 NLEKSINEVEGYDIK

-346 WMEQYKHDHKEPPQQ
+346 WMEEYKHNHKQPPQQ

-366 DKFNVTIKEEL
+366 DKFKVTIKQEL
-377 DDNQKKEKDKIAKD
+377 DDNKKKEKEKIAKD

-421 MENILSGINEFK
+421 MENIQNYITEFK
-433 ALFETPSEFINQKDK
+433 SLFETPSEFINQKDK

-459 EAVTE
+459 EKVTE
-464 SIKLEV
+464 AIRLEV
-470 DQMLSIE
+470 DQMISIE
-477 IANRRTIFLKGKKD
+477 IANRRTIHLKGKKD

-500 VPAEKLCI
+500 VPPEKFCT
-508 GEKPLVKVPLSE
+508 GEKPLSKVPLSE
-520 LFNELIDKN
+520 LFNELVDKH

-535 PHTLDEL
+535 PHTLSEL
-542 QCDFN
+542 KCDFN

-570 LIKEY
+570 LLKEY
-575 LIFPLGDPFIKSN
+575 CIYPLGDPFVKSN
-588 LGSNIA
+588 LGTNVA
-594 SALFHGPPGT
+594 SVLFHGPPGT

-626 RNVDGKIN
+626 KNVEGKIN
-634 TKEDLSRTL
+634 TKENLSRTL

-674 IKNAAAQ
+674 IKNPAAQ

-707 RGYPFLNKKDMK
+707 RGSPFLSKKDLK
-719 NIFDKTFYFGLPS
+719 NVFDKTFYFGLPS
-732 YADRVKLWKNEIRK
+732 YADRVKLWKNKIAE
-746 KTESDGDL
+746 KTELDGDL

-771 ISCIKYTLSRKR
+771 ISCIDYTLSRQR
-783 MDRIKFNPIQTDE
+783 MDRIKFNPIQTEE
-796 FISSLAKTE
+796 FISTLAKTE

-814 EKEFLKIASGMDEIY
+814 EKEFLKLASGMDEIY
-829 QYLKEKREEN
+829 NYLKEKREEN
-839 EKNQGKR
+839 EKNIGKR

>member
-54 IYVKYIYLMRKIEDS
+54 VYVKYIYLMKKIEDS

-83 KFLQN
+83 NFLQN

-129 DDLDIAIP
+129 DDLEIAIP
-137 RYFREDNSDHM
+137 RYFREDNSDKM
-148 IERRLLLEE
+148 VERRLLLEN
-157 GLKRKFGNTLP
+157 GLKRINGNTLP
-168 QEDKIK
+168 EEDKTK
-174 NFYHVDLTF
+174 FFYHVDLGF
-183 EEAIRM
+183 EDAICI

-196 RQNIKRISQKLKYE
+196 RQNIKRIAHRLKLE

-230 KSIILQHLVAI
+230 RSIILQHLVAI
-241 QKVKI
+241 QKVKQM
-246 YKDSEMKFLKM
+246 KEEEMQFLRM
-257 KQYTIE
+257 
-263 EKETKDDNER
+263 
-273 KKIIALNSIGTNP
+273 KKINSLEDNVYIPALNSIGTNP
-286 TENDNIFKTIKSPE
+286 TEKDEVFSNIKSPE
-300 EIRTNRKEIQKERQ
+300 EIRKNRKEIQKERQ
-314 KDYEEYLK
+314 RDYEEYLK
-322 TLEKSIREVEGYDMK
+322 TLEKSINEVEGYDMK

-366 DKFNVTIKEEL
+366 DKFNVTIKQEL

-421 MENILSGINEFK
+421 MENIQKYINEFK
-433 ALFETPSEFINQKDK
+433 ALFETPSEFINQKDQ

-459 EAVTE
+459 EKVTE
-464 SIKLEV
+464 AIRLEV
-470 DQMLSIE
+470 DQLISLE
-477 IANRRTIFLKGKKD
+477 IANRRTIHLKGKKD
-491 KLPKVPKVK
+491 RLPKAPKVK
-500 VPAEKLCI
+500 VPPEKFCT
-508 GEKPLVKVPLSE
+508 GEKPLAKVPLSE
-520 LFNELIDKN
+520 LFNELIDKR

-575 LIFPLGDPFIKSN
+575 LIFPLGDPFVKSN

-626 RNVDGKIN
+626 KNVDGKIN

-643 ASAFRVAKNYQ
+643 ASAFRIAKNYQ

-681 KMKKYIASM
+681 KMKKYITSM

-719 NIFDKTFYFGLPS
+719 NVFDKTFYFGLPS
-732 YADRVKLWKNEIRK
+732 YADRVKLWKSKIGS
-746 KTESDGDL
+746 KTELDGDL

-771 ISCIKYTLSRKR
+771 INCIEYTLSRQR
-783 MDRIKFNPIQTDE
+783 MDRIKFNPLQTEE

>member
-20 EIQLEQWPASI
+20 QIQLEQWPASI

-54 IYVKYIYLMRKIEDS
+54 VYVKYIYLMRRIEDS

-75 VQIRSMVK
+75 VQIRAMVK
-83 KFLQN
+83 NFLQN

-129 DDLDIAIP
+129 DDLEIAIP
-137 RYFREDNSDHM
+137 RYFREDYSDKM
-148 IERRLLLEE
+148 VERRLLLEN
-157 GLKRKFGNTLP
+157 GLKRLNGNTLP
-168 QEDKIK
+168 EEDRTKF
-174 NFYHVDLTF
+174 FYHVDLTF
-183 EEAIRM
+183 DDAVCM

-196 RQNIKRISQKLKYE
+196 RQNIKRITQKLKFE
-210 MKREKDP
+210 MKKEKDP
-217 ISGGGQTLASEER
+217 MAGGGQTLAAEER
-230 KSIILQHLVAI
+230 KNIILQHLVAI
-241 QKVKI
+241 QKIKQI
-246 YKDSEMKFLKM
+246 REEEMKFLRM
-257 KQYTIE
+257 KKNTLE
-263 EKETKDDNER
+263 ENLA
-273 KKIIALNSIGTNP
+273 IPALNSIGTNP
-286 TENDNIFKTIKSPE
+286 TEKDEVFSNIKSPD
-300 EIRTNRKEIQKERQ
+300 EIRKNRKEIQKERQ
-314 KDYEEYLK
+314 RDYDEYLK
-322 TLEKSIREVEGYDMK
+322 NLEKSINEVEGYDMR
-337 QKMINERRD
+337 QKMINERRE
-346 WMEQYKHDHKEPPQQ
+346 WMEQYKHDHNEPPQL

-366 DKFNVTIKEEL
+366 DKFNVTIKQEL

-401 KDEQGDKIQIKPY
+401 KDEQGDKIAVKPY
-414 TGPSGIE
+414 VGPSGIE
-421 MENILSGINEFK
+421 MQNIQKFITEFK
-433 ALFETPSEFINQKDK
+433 ELFETPSEFINQKDT
-448 FMVNIARKNVL
+448 FMVNIARNKVL
-459 EAVTE
+459 QQVTE
-464 SIKLEV
+464 AIKLEV
-470 DQMLSIE
+470 DQMISVE
-477 IANRRTIFLKGKKD
+477 IANRRTIHLKGKKD
-491 KLPKVPKVK
+491 KLPKQPKVK
-500 VPAEKLCI
+500 VPPEKFCT
-508 GEKPLVKVPLSE
+508 GEKPLAKVPLSE
-520 LFNELIDKN
+520 LFNELIDKR

-542 QCDFN
+542 LCDFN

-570 LIKEY
+570 LLKEFC
-575 LIFPLGDPFIKSN
+575 IFPLGDPFVKSN
-588 LGSNIA
+588 IGVNVPSV
-594 SALFHGPPGT
+594 LFHGPPGT

-626 RNVDGKIN
+626 KNVDGKIN

-643 ASAFRVAKNYQ
+643 ASAFRIAKNYQ

-674 IKNAAAQ
+674 IKNPAAQ

-707 RGYPFLNKKDMK
+707 RGNPFLNKKDMK
-719 NIFDKTFYFGLPS
+719 NIFEKTLYFGLPS
-732 YADRVKLWKNEIRK
+732 YADRVKLWKTKIQA
-746 KTESDGDL
+746 KTELDGDL
-754 DYCVLGEMSNG
+754 DYSILAEMSNG
-765 YSQESI
+765 YSHESI
-771 ISCIKYTLSRKR
+771 VNCIEYTLSRQR
-783 MDRIKFNPIQTDE
+783 MDRIKFDSLKTQE
-796 FISSLAKTE
+796 FISSLSKTE

-814 EKEFLKIASGMDEIY
+814 EREFLRIASGMDEIY
-829 QYLKEKREEN
+829 NYLKQKREEN

>member
-12 QTLIELHE
+12 QSLIELHE
-20 EIQLEQWPASI
+20 QIQLEQWPASI

-54 IYVKYIYLMRKIEDS
+54 IYVKYIYLMRKIEDT

-75 VQIRSMVK
+75 VQIREMVK

-108 EFKPCHYVFL
+108 ELKPCHYVFL

-129 DDLDIAIP
+129 EDLDLAIP
-137 RYFREDNSDHM
+137 RYFREDNSDKM
-148 IERRLLLEE
+148 IERRLILEDA
-157 GLKRKFGNTLP
+157 LKRVNGNTLP
-168 QEDKIK
+168 EEDRTKF
-174 NFYHVDLTF
+174 FYHVDITF
-183 EEAIRM
+183 DESISI
-189 LQNFEIG
+189 LQNFEIC
-196 RQNIKRISQKLKYE
+196 RQNIKRITQKLKYE
-210 MKREKDP
+210 LKKEKDP
-217 ISGGGQTLASEER
+217 IAGGGQTLAAEER
-230 KSIILQHLVAI
+230 RSIILHHLVAI
-241 QKVKI
+241 QKVKQI
-246 YKDSEMKFLKM
+246 KEEEMKFLRM
-257 KQYTIE
+257 KKNTFE
-263 EKETKDDNER
+263 ENLM
-273 KKIIALNSIGTNP
+273 IPALNSIGTNP
-286 TENDNIFKTIKSPE
+286 TEKDEIFSNLKSPE
-300 EIRTNRKEIQKERQ
+300 EIRKNRKEIQKERER
-314 KDYEEYLK
+314 DYQDYLK
-322 TLEKSIREVEGYDMK
+322 NLEKSINEVEGYDIK

-346 WMEQYKHDHKEPPQQ
+346 WMEQYKHDHKQPPQQ

-366 DKFNVTIKEEL
+366 DKFKVTIKQEL

-421 MENILSGINEFK
+421 MENIQKFITEFK
-433 ALFETPSEFINQKDK
+433 SLFETPSEFINQKDN

-459 EAVTE
+459 EKVTE
-464 SIKLEV
+464 AIRLEV
-470 DQMLSIE
+470 DQMVSIE
-477 IANRRTIFLKGKKD
+477 IANRRTIYLKGKKD
-491 KLPKVPKVK
+491 RLPKVPKVK
-500 VPAEKLCI
+500 VPAEKFCT
-508 GEKPLVKVPLSE
+508 GEKPLAKVPLSE
-520 LFNELIDKN
+520 LFNELVDKH

-535 PHTLDEL
+535 PHTLSEL
-542 QCDFN
+542 KCDFN

-570 LIKEY
+570 LLKEY
-575 LIFPLGDPFIKSN
+575 CIFPLGDPFVKSN
-588 LGSNIA
+588 LGTNVA
-594 SALFHGPPGT
+594 SVLFHGPPGT

-619 LFIDISP
+619 LFLDISP
-626 RNVDGKIN
+626 KNVDGKIN
-634 TKEDLSRTL
+634 TKENLSRTL
-643 ASAFRVAKNYQ
+643 ASTFRIAKNYQ

-707 RGYPFLNKKDMK
+707 RGYPFLSKKDLK
-719 NIFDKTFYFGLPS
+719 NVFDKTFYFGLPS
-732 YADRVKLWKNEIRK
+732 YADRVKLWKSKIKE
-746 KTESDGDL
+746 KTELDGDL
-754 DYCVLGEMSNG
+754 DYCILGEMSNG

-771 ISCIKYTLSRKR
+771 ISCIDYTLSRQR
-783 MDRIKFNPIQTDE
+783 MDRIKFNPLQTEE

-814 EKEFLKIASGMDEIY
+814 EKEFLKLASGMDEIY
-829 QYLKEKREEN
+829 NYLKEKREEN
-839 EKNQGKR
+839 KKNIEKR

>member
-12 QTLIELHE
+12 QSLIELHE
-20 EIQLEQWPASI
+20 QIQLEQWPASI
-31 GPDGKKPA
+31 GPDGKNPA

-54 IYVKYIYLMRKIEDS
+54 IYVKYIYLMRKIEDT

-75 VQIRSMVK
+75 VQIREMVK

-108 EFKPCHYVFL
+108 ELKPCHYVFL

-129 DDLDIAIP
+129 EDLDLAIP
-137 RYFREDNSDHM
+137 RYFREDNSDKM
-148 IERRLLLEE
+148 IERRLILEDA
-157 GLKRKFGNTLP
+157 LKRVNGNTLP
-168 QEDKIK
+168 EEDRTKF
-174 NFYHVDLTF
+174 FYHVDITF
-183 EEAIRM
+183 DESISI
-189 LQNFEIG
+189 LQNFEIC
-196 RQNIKRISQKLKYE
+196 RQNIKRITQKLKYE
-210 MKREKDP
+210 LKKEKDP
-217 ISGGGQTLASEER
+217 IAGGGQTLAAEER
-230 KSIILQHLVAI
+230 RSIVLQHLVAI
-241 QKVKI
+241 QKVKQI
-246 YKDSEMKFLKM
+246 KEEEMKFLRM
-257 KQYTIE
+257 KKNTFE
-263 EKETKDDNER
+263 ENLM
-273 KKIIALNSIGTNP
+273 IPALNSIGTNP
-286 TENDNIFKTIKSPE
+286 TEKDEIFSNLKSPE
-300 EIRTNRKEIQKERQ
+300 EIRKNRKEIQKERER
-314 KDYEEYLK
+314 DYQDYLK
-322 TLEKSIREVEGYDMK
+322 NLEKSINEVEGYDIK

-346 WMEQYKHDHKEPPQQ
+346 WMEQYKHDHKQPPQQ

-366 DKFNVTIKEEL
+366 DKFKVTIKQEL

-421 MENILSGINEFK
+421 MENIQKFITEFK
-433 ALFETPSEFINQKDK
+433 SLFETPSEFINQKDN

-459 EAVTE
+459 EKVTE
-464 SIKLEV
+464 AIRLEV
-470 DQMLSIE
+470 DQMVSIE
-477 IANRRTIFLKGKKD
+477 IANRRTIYLKGKKD
-491 KLPKVPKVK
+491 RLPKVPKVK
-500 VPAEKLCI
+500 VPAEKFCT
-508 GEKPLVKVPLSE
+508 GEKPLAKVPLSE
-520 LFNELIDKN
+520 LFNELVDKH

-535 PHTLDEL
+535 PHTLSEL
-542 QCDFN
+542 KCDFN

-570 LIKEY
+570 LLKEY
-575 LIFPLGDPFIKSN
+575 CIFPLGDPFVKSN
-588 LGSNIA
+588 LGTNVA
-594 SALFHGPPGT
+594 SVLFHGPPGT

-619 LFIDISP
+619 LFLDISP
-626 RNVDGKIN
+626 KNVDGKIN
-634 TKEDLSRTL
+634 TKENLSRTL
-643 ASAFRVAKNYQ
+643 ASTFRIAKNYQ

-707 RGYPFLNKKDMK
+707 RGYPFLSKKDLK
-719 NIFDKTFYFGLPS
+719 NVFDKTFYFGLPS
-732 YADRVKLWKNEIRK
+732 YADRVKLWKSKIKE
-746 KTESDGDL
+746 KTELDGDL
-754 DYCVLGEMSNG
+754 DYCILGEMSNG

-771 ISCIKYTLSRKR
+771 ISCIDYTLSRQR
-783 MDRIKFNPIQTDE
+783 MDRIKFNPLQTEE

-814 EKEFLKIASGMDEIY
+814 EKEFLKLASGMDEIY
-829 QYLKEKREEN
+829 NYLKEKREEN
-839 EKNQGKR
+839 EKNIGKR

>member
-20 EIQLEQWPASI
+20 QIQLEQWPASI

-54 IYVKYIYLMRKIEDS
+54 VYVKYIYLMRRIEDS

-75 VQIRSMVK
+75 VQIRAMVK

-96 KGEIIYFNNPIL
+96 KGEVIYFNNPIL

-129 DDLDIAIP
+129 DDLEIAIP
-137 RYFREDNSDHM
+137 RYFREDYSDKM
-148 IERRLLLEE
+148 VERRLLLEN
-157 GLKRKFGNTLP
+157 GLKRLNGNTLP
-168 QEDKIK
+168 EEDRTKF
-174 NFYHVDLTF
+174 FYHVDLTF
-183 EEAIRM
+183 DDAVCM

-196 RQNIKRISQKLKYE
+196 RNNIKRITQKLKFE
-210 MKREKDP
+210 MKKEKDP
-217 ISGGGQTLASEER
+217 MAGGGQTLAAEER
-230 KSIILQHLVAI
+230 RNIILQHLVAI
-241 QKVKI
+241 QKVKQERE
-246 YKDSEMKFLKM
+246 KEMKFLRM
-257 KQYTIE
+257 KKNTLE
-263 EKETKDDNER
+263 ENLE
-273 KKIIALNSIGTNP
+273 IPALNSIGTNP
-286 TENDNIFKTIKSPE
+286 TEQDEIFSNIKSPD
-300 EIRTNRKEIQKERQ
+300 EIRKNRKEIQKERQ
-314 KDYEEYLK
+314 RDYDEYLK
-322 TLEKSIREVEGYDMK
+322 NLEKSINEVEGYDMK
-337 QKMINERRD
+337 QKMINERRE
-346 WMEQYKHDHKEPPQQ
+346 WMEQYKHDHNEPPQQ

-366 DKFNVTIKEEL
+366 DKFNVTLKQEL

-401 KDEQGDKIQIKPY
+401 KDEQGDKIVVKPY

-421 MENILSGINEFK
+421 MQNIQKFITEFK
-433 ALFETPSEFINQKDK
+433 ELFETPSEFINQKDT
-448 FMVNIARKNVL
+448 FMVNLARSTVL
-459 EAVTE
+459 EKVTE
-464 SIKLEV
+464 AIRLEV
-470 DQMLSIE
+470 DQAISVE
-477 IANRRTIFLKGKKD
+477 IANRRTIHLKGKKD
-491 KLPKVPKVK
+491 KLPKQPKVK
-500 VPAEKLCI
+500 VPPEKFCT
-508 GEKPLVKVPLSE
+508 GEKPLAKVPLSE
-520 LFNELIDKN
+520 LFNELIDKR

-542 QCDFN
+542 LCDFN

-570 LIKEY
+570 LLKEFC
-575 LIFPLGDPFIKSN
+575 IFPLGDPFVKSN
-588 LGSNIA
+588 LGTNVPSV
-594 SALFHGPPGT
+594 LFHGPPGT
-604 GKTLAALAIAYHTDA
+604 GKTLAALAIAYHADA

-626 RNVDGKIN
+626 KNVDGKIN

-643 ASAFRVAKNYQ
+643 ASAFRIAKNYQ

-674 IKNAAAQ
+674 IKNPAAQ
-681 KMKKYIASM
+681 KMKKYINSM

-707 RGYPFLNKKDMK
+707 RGNPFLNKKDMK
-719 NIFDKTFYFGLPS
+719 NVFEKTFYFGLPS
-732 YADRVKLWKNEIRK
+732 YADRVKLWKTKIK
-746 KTESDGDL
+746 AKTELDGDL
-754 DYCVLGEMSNG
+754 DYNILGEMSNG
-765 YSQESI
+765 YSHESI
-771 ISCIKYTLSRKR
+771 VNCIEYTLSRQR
-783 MDRIKFNPIQTDE
+783 MDRIKFDSLKTQE
-796 FISSLAKTE
+796 FISSLSKTE

-814 EKEFLKIASGMDEIY
+814 EREFLRLASGMDEIY
-829 QYLKEKREEN
+829 NYLKQKREEN

>member
-20 EIQLEQWPASI
+20 QIQLEQWPASI

-54 IYVKYIYLMRKIEDS
+54 VYVKYIYLMRRIEDS

-75 VQIRSMVK
+75 VQIRAMVK
-83 KFLQN
+83 NFLQN

-129 DDLDIAIP
+129 DDLEIAIP
-137 RYFREDNSDHM
+137 RYFREDYSDKM
-148 IERRLLLEE
+148 VERRLLLEN
-157 GLKRKFGNTLP
+157 GLKRLNGNTLP
-168 QEDKIK
+168 EEDRTKF
-174 NFYHVDLTF
+174 FYHVDLTF
-183 EEAIRM
+183 DDAVCM

-196 RQNIKRISQKLKYE
+196 RQNIKRITQRILFE
-210 MKREKDP
+210 MKRVKDVMP
-217 ISGGGQTLASEER
+217 GGGQTLAAEE
-230 KSIILQHLVAI
+230 KKNMNLQHLVAI
-241 QKVKI
+241 QKVKQI
-246 YKDSEMKFLKM
+246 REEEMKFLRM
-257 KQYTIE
+257 KKYTLE
-263 EKETKDDNER
+263 ENLT
-273 KKIIALNSIGTNP
+273 IPALNSIGTNP
-286 TENDNIFKTIKSPE
+286 TEKDEIFSNIKSPD
-300 EIRTNRKEIQKERQ
+300 EIRKNRKEIQKERQ
-314 KDYEEYLK
+314 RDYDEYLK
-322 TLEKSIREVEGYDMK
+322 NLEKSINEVEGYDMR
-337 QKMINERRD
+337 QKMINERRE
-346 WMEQYKHDHKEPPQQ
+346 WMEQYKHDHNEPPQQ

-366 DKFNVTIKEEL
+366 DKFNVTIKQEL

-401 KDEQGDKIQIKPY
+401 KDEQGDKIVVKPY

-421 MENILSGINEFK
+421 MQNIQKYVTEFK
-433 ALFETPSEFINQKDK
+433 ELFETPSEFINQKDT
-448 FMVNIARKNVL
+448 FMVNLARNTVL
-459 EAVTE
+459 EKVTE
-464 SIKLEV
+464 AIKLEV
-470 DQMLSIE
+470 DQAISVE
-477 IANRRTIFLKGKKD
+477 IANRRTIHLKGKKD
-491 KLPKVPKVK
+491 KLPKQPKVK
-500 VPAEKLCI
+500 VPPEKFCT
-508 GEKPLVKVPLSE
+508 GEKPLAKVPLSE
-520 LFNELIDKN
+520 LFNELIDKR

-542 QCDFN
+542 LCDFN

-570 LIKEY
+570 LIKEFC
-575 LIFPLGDPFIKSN
+575 IFPLGDPFVKSN
-588 LGSNIA
+588 LGVNVPSV
-594 SALFHGPPGT
+594 LFHGPPGT

-626 RNVDGKIN
+626 KNVDGKIN

-643 ASAFRVAKNYQ
+643 ASAFRIAKNYQ

-674 IKNAAAQ
+674 IKNPAAQ

-707 RGYPFLNKKDMK
+707 KGNPFLNKKDMK
-719 NIFDKTFYFGLPS
+719 SVFEKTLYFGLPS
-732 YADRVKLWKNEIRK
+732 YADRVKLWKTKIQA
-746 KTESDGDL
+746 KTEMDGDL
-754 DYCVLGEMSNG
+754 DYSILAEMSNG
-765 YSQESI
+765 YSHESI
-771 ISCIKYTLSRKR
+771 VNCIEYTLSRQR
-783 MDRIKFNPIQTDE
+783 MDRIKFDSLKTQE
-796 FISSLAKTE
+796 FISSLSKTE

-814 EKEFLKIASGMDEIY
+814 EREFLRIASGMDEIY
-829 QYLKEKREEN
+829 NYLKQKREEN

>member
-12 QTLIELHE
+12 QSLIELHE
-20 EIQLEQWPASI
+20 QIQLEQWPASI

-54 IYVKYIYLMRKIEDS
+54 IYVKYIYLMRKIEDT

-75 VQIRSMVK
+75 VQIREMVK

-108 EFKPCHYVFL
+108 ELKPCHYVFL

-129 DDLDIAIP
+129 EDLDLAIP
-137 RYFREDNSDHM
+137 RYFREDNSDKM
-148 IERRLLLEE
+148 IERRLILEDA
-157 GLKRKFGNTLP
+157 LKRVNGNTLP
-168 QEDKIK
+168 EEDRTKF
-174 NFYHVDLTF
+174 FYHVDITF
-183 EEAIRM
+183 DESISI
-189 LQNFEIG
+189 LQNFEIC
-196 RQNIKRISQKLKYE
+196 RQNIKRITQKLKYE
-210 MKREKDP
+210 LKKEKDP
-217 ISGGGQTLASEER
+217 IAGGGQTLAAEER
-230 KSIILQHLVAI
+230 RSIILHHLVAI
-241 QKVKI
+241 QKVKQI
-246 YKDSEMKFLKM
+246 KEEEMKFLRM
-257 KQYTIE
+257 KKNTFE
-263 EKETKDDNER
+263 ENLM
-273 KKIIALNSIGTNP
+273 IPALNSIGTNP
-286 TENDNIFKTIKSPE
+286 TEKDEIFSNLKSPE
-300 EIRTNRKEIQKERQ
+300 EIRKNRKEIQKERER
-314 KDYEEYLK
+314 DYQDYLK
-322 TLEKSIREVEGYDMK
+322 NLEKSINEVEGYDIK

-346 WMEQYKHDHKEPPQQ
+346 WMEQYKHDHKQPPQQ

-366 DKFNVTIKEEL
+366 DKFKVTIKQEL

-421 MENILSGINEFK
+421 MENIQKFITEFK
-433 ALFETPSEFINQKDK
+433 SLFETPSEFINQKDN

-459 EAVTE
+459 EKVTE
-464 SIKLEV
+464 AIRLEV
-470 DQMLSIE
+470 DQMVSIE
-477 IANRRTIFLKGKKD
+477 IANRRTIYLKGKKD
-491 KLPKVPKVK
+491 RLPKVPKVK
-500 VPAEKLCI
+500 VPAEKFCT
-508 GEKPLVKVPLSE
+508 GEKPLAKVPLSE
-520 LFNELIDKN
+520 LFNELVDKH

-535 PHTLDEL
+535 PHTLSEL
-542 QCDFN
+542 KCDFN

-565 FYTKQ
+565 FHTKQ
-570 LIKEY
+570 LLKEY
-575 LIFPLGDPFIKSN
+575 CIFPLGDPFVKSN
-588 LGSNIA
+588 LGTNVA
-594 SALFHGPPGT
+594 SVLFHGPPGT

-619 LFIDISP
+619 LFLDISP
-626 RNVDGKIN
+626 KNVDGKIN
-634 TKEDLSRTL
+634 TKENLSRTL
-643 ASAFRVAKNYQ
+643 ASTFRIAKNYQ

-707 RGYPFLNKKDMK
+707 RGYPFLSKKDLK
-719 NIFDKTFYFGLPS
+719 NVFDKTFYFGLPS
-732 YADRVKLWKNEIRK
+732 YADRVKLWKSKIKE
-746 KTESDGDL
+746 KTELDGDL
-754 DYCVLGEMSNG
+754 DYCILGEMSNG

-771 ISCIKYTLSRKR
+771 ISCIDYTLSRQR
-783 MDRIKFNPIQTDE
+783 MDRIKFNPLQTEE

-814 EKEFLKIASGMDEIY
+814 EKEFLKLASGMDEIY
-829 QYLKEKREEN
+829 NYLKEKREEN
-839 EKNQGKR
+839 EKNIGKR

>member
-12 QTLIELHE
+12 QSLIELHE
-20 EIQLEQWPASI
+20 QIQLEQWPASI

-75 VQIRSMVK
+75 VQIREMVK

-108 EFKPCHYVFL
+108 ELKPCHYVFL

-129 DDLDIAIP
+129 EDLDLAIP
-137 RYFREDNSDHM
+137 RYFREDNSDKM
-148 IERRLLLEE
+148 IERRLIFEDA
-157 GLKRKFGNTLP
+157 LKRVNGNTLP
-168 QEDKIK
+168 EEDRTKF
-174 NFYHVDLTF
+174 FYHVDITF
-183 EEAIRM
+183 DESISI
-189 LQNFEIG
+189 LQNFEIC
-196 RQNIKRISQKLKYE
+196 RQNIKRITQKLKYE
-210 MKREKDP
+210 LKKEKDP
-217 ISGGGQTLASEER
+217 IAGGGQTLAAEER
-230 KSIILQHLVAI
+230 RSIILQHLVAI
-241 QKVKI
+241 QKIKQI
-246 YKDSEMKFLKM
+246 KEEEMKFLRM
-257 KQYTIE
+257 KKNTFE
-263 EKETKDDNER
+263 ENLL
-273 KKIIALNSIGTNP
+273 IPPLNSIGTNP
-286 TENDNIFKTIKSPE
+286 TEKDEIFSNLKSPD
-300 EIRTNRKEIQKERQ
+300 EIRKNRKEIQKERQ
-314 KDYEEYLK
+314 RDYQDYLK
-322 TLEKSIREVEGYDMK
+322 NLEKSINEVEGYDIK

-346 WMEQYKHDHKEPPQQ
+346 WMEQYKHDHKQPPQQ

-366 DKFNVTIKEEL
+366 DKFKVTIKQEL

-421 MENILSGINEFK
+421 MENIQKFITEFK
-433 ALFETPSEFINQKDK
+433 SLFETPSEFINQKDN

-459 EAVTE
+459 EKVTE
-464 SIKLEV
+464 AIRLEV
-470 DQMLSIE
+470 DQMVSIE
-477 IANRRTIFLKGKKD
+477 IANRRTIHLKGKKD
-491 KLPKVPKVK
+491 RLPKVPKVK
-500 VPAEKLCI
+500 VPAEKFCT
-508 GEKPLVKVPLSE
+508 GEKPLAKVPLSE
-520 LFNELIDKN
+520 LFNELVDKH

-535 PHTLDEL
+535 PHTLSEL
-542 QCDFN
+542 KCDFN

-570 LIKEY
+570 LLKEY
-575 LIFPLGDPFIKSN
+575 CIFPLGDPFVKSN
-588 LGSNIA
+588 LGTNVA
-594 SALFHGPPGT
+594 SVLFHGPPGT

-619 LFIDISP
+619 LFLDISP
-626 RNVDGKIN
+626 KNVDGKIN
-634 TKEDLSRTL
+634 NKENLSRTL
-643 ASAFRVAKNYQ
+643 ASTFRIAKNYQ

-707 RGYPFLNKKDMK
+707 RGYPFLSKKDLK
-719 NIFDKTFYFGLPS
+719 NVFDKTFYFGLPS
-732 YADRVKLWKNEIRK
+732 YADRVKLWKNKIKE
-746 KTESDGDL
+746 KTELDGDL
-754 DYCVLGEMSNG
+754 DYCILGEMSNG

-771 ISCIKYTLSRKR
+771 ISCIDYTLSRQR
-783 MDRIKFNPIQTDE
+783 MDRIKFNPLQTDE

-814 EKEFLKIASGMDEIY
+814 EKEFLKLASGMDEIY
-829 QYLKEKREEN
+829 NYLKEKREEN
-839 EKNQGKR
+839 EKNIGKR

>member
-20 EIQLEQWPASI
+20 QIQLEQWPASI

-54 IYVKYIYLMRKIEDS
+54 VYVKYIYLMRRIEDS

-75 VQIRSMVK
+75 VQIRAMVK
-83 KFLQN
+83 NFLQN

-129 DDLDIAIP
+129 DDLEIAIP
-137 RYFREDNSDHM
+137 RYFREDYSDKM
-148 IERRLLLEE
+148 VERRLLLEN
-157 GLKRKFGNTLP
+157 GLKRLNGNTLP
-168 QEDKIK
+168 EEDRTKF
-174 NFYHVDLTF
+174 FYHVDLTF
-183 EEAIRM
+183 DDAVCM

-196 RQNIKRISQKLKYE
+196 RQNIKRITQKLKFE
-210 MKREKDP
+210 MKKEKDP
-217 ISGGGQTLASEER
+217 MAGGGQTLAAEER
-230 KSIILQHLVAI
+230 KNIILQHLVAI
-241 QKVKI
+241 QKIKQI
-246 YKDSEMKFLKM
+246 REEEMKFLRM
-257 KQYTIE
+257 KKNTLE
-263 EKETKDDNER
+263 ENLA
-273 KKIIALNSIGTNP
+273 IPALNSIGTNP
-286 TENDNIFKTIKSPE
+286 TEKDEIFSNIKSPE
-300 EIRTNRKEIQKERQ
+300 EIRKNRKEIQKERQ
-314 KDYEEYLK
+314 RDYDEYLK
-322 TLEKSIREVEGYDMK
+322 NLEKSINEVEGYDMR
-337 QKMINERRD
+337 QKMINERRE
-346 WMEQYKHDHKEPPQQ
+346 WMEQYKHDHNEPPQL

-366 DKFNVTIKEEL
+366 DKFNVTVKQEL

-401 KDEQGDKIQIKPY
+401 KDEQGDKIVVKPY

-421 MENILSGINEFK
+421 MQNIQKFVTEFK
-433 ALFETPSEFINQKDK
+433 ELFETPSEFINQKDT
-448 FMVNIARKNVL
+448 FMVNLARNTVL
-459 EAVTE
+459 EKVTE
-464 SIKLEV
+464 AIKLEV
-470 DQMLSIE
+470 DQMISVE
-477 IANRRTIFLKGKKD
+477 IANRRTIHLKGKKD
-491 KLPKVPKVK
+491 KLPKQPKVK
-500 VPAEKLCI
+500 VPPEKFCT
-508 GEKPLVKVPLSE
+508 GEKPLAKVPLSE
-520 LFNELIDKN
+520 LFNELIDKR

-542 QCDFN
+542 LCDFN

-570 LIKEY
+570 LLKEY
-575 LIFPLGDPFIKSN
+575 CIFPLGDPFVKSN
-588 LGSNIA
+588 LGSNIP
-594 SALFHGPPGT
+594 SILFHGPPGT

-626 RNVDGKIN
+626 KNVDGKIN

-643 ASAFRVAKNYQ
+643 ASAFRIAKNYQ

-674 IKNAAAQ
+674 IKNPAAQ
-681 KMKKYIASM
+681 KMKKYIGSM

-707 RGYPFLNKKDMK
+707 KGNPFLNKKDMK
-719 NIFDKTFYFGLPS
+719 NIFEKTFYFGLPS
-732 YADRVKLWKNEIRK
+732 YADRVKLWKTKIQA
-746 KTESDGDL
+746 KTELDGDL
-754 DYCVLGEMSNG
+754 DYNILAEMSNG
-765 YSQESI
+765 YSHESI
-771 ISCIKYTLSRKR
+771 VNCIEYTLSRQR
-783 MDRIKFNPIQTDE
+783 MDRIKFDSLKTQE
-796 FISSLAKTE
+796 FISSLSKTE

-814 EKEFLKIASGMDEIY
+814 EREFLRIASGMDEIY
-829 QYLKEKREEN
+829 NYLKQKREEN

>member
-12 QTLIELHE
+12 QSLIELHE
-20 EIQLEQWPASI
+20 QIQLEQWPASI

-54 IYVKYIYLMRKIEDS
+54 IYVKYIYLLRKIEDS

-75 VQIRSMVK
+75 VQIREMVK

-88 ILCRLVKV
+88 IICRLVKV

-108 EFKPCHYVFL
+108 ELKPCHYVFL

-129 DDLDIAIP
+129 DDLDLAIP
-137 RYFREDNSDHM
+137 NYFREDNSDKM
-148 IERRLLLEE
+148 VERRLILEDA
-157 GLKRKFGNTLP
+157 LKRVNGNTLP
-168 QEDKIK
+168 EEDRTKF
-174 NFYHVDLTF
+174 FYHVDIGF
-183 EEAIRM
+183 EDSISM
-189 LQNFEIG
+189 LQNFEIC
-196 RQNIKRISQKLKYE
+196 RQNIKRITQKLKYE
-210 MKREKDP
+210 LKKEKDVLA
-217 ISGGGQTLASEER
+217 GGGQTLASEER
-230 KSIILQHLVAI
+230 RSIILHHLVAI
-241 QKVKI
+241 QKVKQI
-246 YKDSEMKFLKM
+246 KDEEMKFLKM
-257 KQYTIE
+257 KKKSLE
-263 EKETKDDNER
+263 ESLM
-273 KKIIALNSIGTNP
+273 IPALNSIGTNP
-286 TENDNIFKTIKSPE
+286 TEKDEIFSNLKSPE
-300 EIRTNRKEIQKERQ
+300 EIRKIRKEIQKERQ
-314 KDYEEYLK
+314 RDYEDYLK
-322 TLEKSIREVEGYDMK
+322 DLEKNIKEVEGYDMK

-346 WMEQYKHDHKEPPQQ
+346 WMEQYKHDHKQPPQQ

-366 DKFNVTIKEEL
+366 DKFKVTIKQEL

-421 MENILSGINEFK
+421 MENIQNYITEFK
-433 ALFETPSEFINQKDK
+433 SLFETPSEFINQKDK

-459 EAVTE
+459 EKVTE
-464 SIKLEV
+464 AIRLEV
-470 DQMLSIE
+470 DQMISIE
-477 IANRRTIFLKGKKD
+477 IANRRTIHLKGKKD

-500 VPAEKLCI
+500 VPAEKFCT
-508 GEKPLVKVPLSE
+508 GEKPLSKIPVSE
-520 LFNELIDKN
+520 LFNELVDKH

-535 PHTLDEL
+535 PHTLSQL
-542 QCDFN
+542 KCDFN

-570 LIKEY
+570 LLKEY
-575 LIFPLGDPFIKSN
+575 CIFPLGDPFVKSN
-588 LGSNIA
+588 LGINVA
-594 SALFHGPPGT
+594 SVLFHGPPGT
-604 GKTLAALAIAYHTDA
+604 GKTLAALAIAHHTDA
-619 LFIDISP
+619 LFLDISP
-626 RNVDGKIN
+626 KNVDGKIN
-634 TKEDLSRTL
+634 TKENLSRTL
-643 ASAFRVAKNYQ
+643 ASTFRVAKNYQ

-707 RGYPFLNKKDMK
+707 RGYPYLNKKDLK
-719 NIFDKTFYFGLPS
+719 NVFDKTFYFGLPS
-732 YADRVKLWKNEIRK
+732 YADRVKLWKNKIQE
-746 KTESDGDL
+746 KTDLDGDL
-754 DYCVLGEMSNG
+754 DYCILGEMSNG

-771 ISCIKYTLSRKR
+771 ISCIDYTLSRQR
-783 MDRIKFNPIQTDE
+783 MDRIKFNPLQTEE
-796 FISSLAKTE
+796 FISTLAKTE

-814 EKEFLKIASGMDEIY
+814 EKEFLKLASGMGEIY
-829 QYLKEKREEN
+829 DYLKEKRDEN
-839 EKNQGKR
+839 EKNIGKR

>member
-20 EIQLEQWPASI
+20 QIQLEQWPASI

-54 IYVKYIYLMRKIEDS
+54 VYVKYIYLMRRIEDS

-83 KFLQN
+83 NFLQN

-129 DDLDIAIP
+129 DDLEIAIP
-137 RYFREDNSDHM
+137 RYFREDYSDKM
-148 IERRLLLEE
+148 VERRLLLEN
-157 GLKRKFGNTLP
+157 GLKRVNGNTLP
-168 QEDKIK
+168 EEDRTKF
-174 NFYHVDLTF
+174 FYHVDLSF
-183 EEAIRM
+183 DDAVCM

-196 RQNIKRISQKLKYE
+196 RQNVKRISQKLKFE
-210 MKREKDP
+210 LKKEKDP
-217 ISGGGQTLASEER
+217 MAGGGQTLASEER

-241 QKVKI
+241 QKIKQI
-246 YKDSEMKFLKM
+246 REEEMKFLRM
-257 KQYTIE
+257 KKNTLE
-263 EKETKDDNER
+263 ENLL
-273 KKIIALNSIGTNP
+273 IPALNSIGTNP
-286 TENDNIFKTIKSPE
+286 TEKDEVFSNIKSPE
-300 EIRTNRKEIQKERQ
+300 EIRKNRKEIQKERQ
-314 KDYEEYLK
+314 RDYDEYLK
-322 TLEKSIREVEGYDMK
+322 NLEKSINEVEGYDMK
-337 QKMINERRD
+337 QKMINERRE
-346 WMEQYKHDHKEPPQQ
+346 WMEQYKHDHNEPPQQ

-366 DKFNVTIKEEL
+366 DKFNVTIKQEL

-401 KDEQGDKIQIKPY
+401 KDEQGDKIVVKPY

-421 MENILSGINEFK
+421 MQNIQKYVTEFK
-433 ALFETPSEFINQKDK
+433 ELFETPSEFINQKDT
-448 FMVNIARKNVL
+448 FMVNLARNKVL
-459 EAVTE
+459 EKVTE
-464 SIKLEV
+464 AIKLEV
-470 DQMLSIE
+470 DQMISVE
-477 IANRRTIFLKGKKD
+477 IANRRTIHLKGKKD
-491 KLPKVPKVK
+491 KLPKQPKVK
-500 VPAEKLCI
+500 VPQEKFCT
-508 GEKPLVKVPLSE
+508 GEKPLAKVPLSE
-520 LFNELIDKN
+520 LFNELIDKR

-542 QCDFN
+542 LCDFN

-570 LIKEY
+570 LLKEFC
-575 LIFPLGDPFIKSN
+575 IFPLGDPFVKSN
-588 LGSNIA
+588 LGVNVPSV
-594 SALFHGPPGT
+594 LFHGPPGT

-626 RNVDGKIN
+626 KNVDGKIN

-643 ASAFRVAKNYQ
+643 ASAFRIAKNYQ

-674 IKNAAAQ
+674 IKNPAAQ

-707 RGYPFLNKKDMK
+707 RGNPFLNKKDMK
-719 NIFDKTFYFGLPS
+719 NIFEKTLYFGLPS
-732 YADRVKLWKNEIRK
+732 YADRVKLWKTKIQA
-746 KTESDGDL
+746 KTELDGDL
-754 DYCVLGEMSNG
+754 DYSILAEMSNG
-765 YSQESI
+765 YSHESI
-771 ISCIKYTLSRKR
+771 VNCIEYTLSRQR
-783 MDRIKFNPIQTDE
+783 MDRIKFDSLKTQE
-796 FISSLAKTE
+796 FISSLSKTE

-814 EKEFLKIASGMDEIY
+814 EREFLRIASGMDEIY
-829 QYLKEKREEN
+829 NYLKQKREEN

>member
-12 QTLIELHE
+12 QSLIELHE
-20 EIQLEQWPASI
+20 QIQLEQWPASI

-54 IYVKYIYLMRKIEDS
+54 IYVKYIYLMRKIEDT

-75 VQIRSMVK
+75 VQIREMVK

-108 EFKPCHYVFL
+108 ELKPCHYVFL

-129 DDLDIAIP
+129 EDLDLAIP
-137 RYFREDNSDHM
+137 RYFREDNSDKM
-148 IERRLLLEE
+148 IERRLILEDA
-157 GLKRKFGNTLP
+157 LKRVNGNTLP
-168 QEDKIK
+168 EEDRTKF
-174 NFYHVDLTF
+174 FYHVDITF
-183 EEAIRM
+183 DESISI
-189 LQNFEIG
+189 LQNFEIC
-196 RQNIKRISQKLKYE
+196 RQNIKRITQKLKYE
-210 MKREKDP
+210 LKKEKDP
-217 ISGGGQTLASEER
+217 IAGGGQTLAAEER
-230 KSIILQHLVAI
+230 RSIILHHLVAI
-241 QKVKI
+241 QKVKQI
-246 YKDSEMKFLKM
+246 KEEEMKFLRM
-257 KQYTIE
+257 KKNTFE
-263 EKETKDDNER
+263 ENLM
-273 KKIIALNSIGTNP
+273 IPALNSIGTNP
-286 TENDNIFKTIKSPE
+286 TEKDEIFSNLKSPE
-300 EIRTNRKEIQKERQ
+300 EIRKNRKEIQKERER
-314 KDYEEYLK
+314 DYQDYLK
-322 TLEKSIREVEGYDMK
+322 NLEKSINEVEGYDIK

-346 WMEQYKHDHKEPPQQ
+346 WMEQYKHDHKQPPQQ

-366 DKFNVTIKEEL
+366 DKFKVTIKQEL

-421 MENILSGINEFK
+421 MENIQKFITEFK
-433 ALFETPSEFINQKDK
+433 SLFETPSEFINQKDN
-448 FMVNIARKNVL
+448 FMINIARKNVL
-459 EAVTE
+459 EKVTE
-464 SIKLEV
+464 AIRLEV
-470 DQMLSIE
+470 DQMVSIE
-477 IANRRTIFLKGKKD
+477 IANRRTIYLKGKKD
-491 KLPKVPKVK
+491 RLPKVPKVK
-500 VPAEKLCI
+500 VPAEKFCT
-508 GEKPLVKVPLSE
+508 GEKPLAKVPLSE
-520 LFNELIDKN
+520 LFNELVDKH

-535 PHTLDEL
+535 PHTLSEL
-542 QCDFN
+542 KCDFN

-570 LIKEY
+570 LLKEY
-575 LIFPLGDPFIKSN
+575 CIFPLGDPFVKSN
-588 LGSNIA
+588 LGTNVA
-594 SALFHGPPGT
+594 SVLFHGPPGT

-619 LFIDISP
+619 LFLDISP
-626 RNVDGKIN
+626 KNVDGKIN
-634 TKEDLSRTL
+634 TKENLSRTL
-643 ASAFRVAKNYQ
+643 ASTFRIAKNYQ

-707 RGYPFLNKKDMK
+707 RGYPFLSKKDLK
-719 NIFDKTFYFGLPS
+719 NVFDKTFYFGLPS
-732 YADRVKLWKNEIRK
+732 YADRVKLWKNKIKE
-746 KTESDGDL
+746 KTELDGDL
-754 DYCVLGEMSNG
+754 DYCILGEMSNG

-771 ISCIKYTLSRKR
+771 ISCIDYTLSRQR
-783 MDRIKFNPIQTDE
+783 MDRIKFNPLQTEE

-814 EKEFLKIASGMDEIY
+814 EKEFLKLASGMDEIY
-829 QYLKEKREEN
+829 NYLKEKREEN
-839 EKNQGKR
+839 EKNIGKR

>member
-1 MSEKFFYDNFF
+1 MSEKYFYDNFF
-12 QTLIELHE
+12 QSLIELHE
-20 EIQLEQWPASI
+20 QIQLEQWPASI

-54 IYVKYIYLMRKIEDS
+54 IYVKYIYLMRKIEDT

-75 VQIRSMVK
+75 VQIREMVK

-108 EFKPCHYVFL
+108 ELKPCHYVFL

-129 DDLDIAIP
+129 EDLDLAIP
-137 RYFREDNSDHM
+137 RYFREDNSDKM
-148 IERRLLLEE
+148 IERRLILEDA
-157 GLKRKFGNTLP
+157 LKRVNGNTLP
-168 QEDKIK
+168 EEDRTKF
-174 NFYHVDLTF
+174 FYHVDITF
-183 EEAIRM
+183 DESISI
-189 LQNFEIG
+189 LQNFEIC
-196 RQNIKRISQKLKYE
+196 RQNIKRITQKLKYE
-210 MKREKDP
+210 LKKEKDP
-217 ISGGGQTLASEER
+217 IAGGGQTLAAEER
-230 KSIILQHLVAI
+230 RSIILHHLVAI
-241 QKVKI
+241 QKVKQI
-246 YKDSEMKFLKM
+246 KEEEMKFLRM
-257 KQYTIE
+257 KKNTFE
-263 EKETKDDNER
+263 ENLM
-273 KKIIALNSIGTNP
+273 IPALNSIGTNP
-286 TENDNIFKTIKSPE
+286 TEKDEIFSNLKSPE
-300 EIRTNRKEIQKERQ
+300 EIRKNRKEIQKERER
-314 KDYEEYLK
+314 DYQDYLK
-322 TLEKSIREVEGYDMK
+322 NLEKSINEVEGYDIK

-346 WMEQYKHDHKEPPQQ
+346 WMEQYKHDHKQPPQQ

-366 DKFNVTIKEEL
+366 DKFKVTIKQEL

-421 MENILSGINEFK
+421 MENIQKFITEFK
-433 ALFETPSEFINQKDK
+433 SLFETPSEFINQKDN

-459 EAVTE
+459 EKVTE
-464 SIKLEV
+464 AIRLEV
-470 DQMLSIE
+470 DQMVSIE
-477 IANRRTIFLKGKKD
+477 IANRRTIYLKGKKD
-491 KLPKVPKVK
+491 RLPKVPKVK
-500 VPAEKLCI
+500 VPAEKFCT
-508 GEKPLVKVPLSE
+508 GEKPLAKVPLSE
-520 LFNELIDKN
+520 LFNELVDKH

-535 PHTLDEL
+535 PHTLSEL
-542 QCDFN
+542 KCDFN

-570 LIKEY
+570 LLKEY
-575 LIFPLGDPFIKSN
+575 CIFPLGDPFVKSN
-588 LGSNIA
+588 LGTNVA
-594 SALFHGPPGT
+594 SVLFHGPPGT

-619 LFIDISP
+619 LFLDISP
-626 RNVDGKIN
+626 KNVDGKIN
-634 TKEDLSRTL
+634 TKENLSRTL
-643 ASAFRVAKNYQ
+643 ASTFRIAKNYQ

-707 RGYPFLNKKDMK
+707 RGYPFLSKKDLK
-719 NIFDKTFYFGLPS
+719 NVFDKTFYFGLPS
-732 YADRVKLWKNEIRK
+732 YADRVKLWKSKIKE
-746 KTESDGDL
+746 KTELDGDL
-754 DYCVLGEMSNG
+754 DYCILGEMSNG

-771 ISCIKYTLSRKR
+771 ISCIDYTLSRQR
-783 MDRIKFNPIQTDE
+783 MDRIKFNPLQTEE

-814 EKEFLKIASGMDEIY
+814 EKEFLKLASGMDEIY
-829 QYLKEKREEN
+829 NYLKEKREEN
-839 EKNQGKR
+839 EKNIGKR

>member
-12 QTLIELHE
+12 QSLIELHE
-20 EIQLEQWPASI
+20 QIQLEQWPASI

-54 IYVKYIYLMRKIEDS
+54 IYVKYIYLMRKIEDT

-75 VQIRSMVK
+75 VQIREMVK
-83 KFLQN
+83 TFLQN

-108 EFKPCHYVFL
+108 ELKPCHYVFL

-129 DDLDIAIP
+129 EDLDLAIP
-137 RYFREDNSDHM
+137 RYFREDNSDKM
-148 IERRLLLEE
+148 IERRLILEDA
-157 GLKRKFGNTLP
+157 LKRVNGNTLP
-168 QEDKIK
+168 EEDRTKF
-174 NFYHVDLTF
+174 FYHVDITF
-183 EEAIRM
+183 DESISI
-189 LQNFEIG
+189 LQNFEIC
-196 RQNIKRISQKLKYE
+196 RQNIKRITQKLKYE
-210 MKREKDP
+210 LKKEKDP
-217 ISGGGQTLASEER
+217 IAGGGQTLAAEER
-230 KSIILQHLVAI
+230 RSIILHHLVAI
-241 QKVKI
+241 QKVKQI
-246 YKDSEMKFLKM
+246 KEEEMKFLRM
-257 KQYTIE
+257 KKNTFE
-263 EKETKDDNER
+263 ENLM
-273 KKIIALNSIGTNP
+273 IPALNSIGTNP
-286 TENDNIFKTIKSPE
+286 TEKDEIFSNLKSPE
-300 EIRTNRKEIQKERQ
+300 EIRKNRKEIQKERER
-314 KDYEEYLK
+314 DYQDYLK
-322 TLEKSIREVEGYDMK
+322 NLEKSINEVEGYDIK

-346 WMEQYKHDHKEPPQQ
+346 WMEQYKHDHKQPPQQ

-366 DKFNVTIKEEL
+366 DKFKVTIKQEL

-421 MENILSGINEFK
+421 MENIQKFITEFK
-433 ALFETPSEFINQKDK
+433 SLFETPSEFINQKDN

-459 EAVTE
+459 EKVTE
-464 SIKLEV
+464 AIRLEV
-470 DQMLSIE
+470 DQMVSIE
-477 IANRRTIFLKGKKD
+477 IANRRTIYLKGKKD
-491 KLPKVPKVK
+491 RLPKVPKVK
-500 VPAEKLCI
+500 VPAEKFCT
-508 GEKPLVKVPLSE
+508 GEKPLAKVPLSE
-520 LFNELIDKN
+520 LFNELVDKH

-535 PHTLDEL
+535 PHTLSEL
-542 QCDFN
+542 KCDFN

-570 LIKEY
+570 LLKEY
-575 LIFPLGDPFIKSN
+575 CIFPLGDPFVKSN
-588 LGSNIA
+588 LGTNVA
-594 SALFHGPPGT
+594 SVLFHGPPGT

-619 LFIDISP
+619 LFLDISP
-626 RNVDGKIN
+626 KNVDGKIN
-634 TKEDLSRTL
+634 TKENLSRTL
-643 ASAFRVAKNYQ
+643 ASTFRIAKNYQ

-707 RGYPFLNKKDMK
+707 RGYPFLSKKDLK
-719 NIFDKTFYFGLPS
+719 NVFDKTFYFGLPS
-732 YADRVKLWKNEIRK
+732 YADRVKLWKSKIKE
-746 KTESDGDL
+746 KTELDGDL
-754 DYCVLGEMSNG
+754 DYCILGEMSNG

-771 ISCIKYTLSRKR
+771 ISCIDYTLSRQR
-783 MDRIKFNPIQTDE
+783 MDRIKFNPLQTEE

-814 EKEFLKIASGMDEIY
+814 EKEFLKLASGMDEIY
-829 QYLKEKREEN
+829 NYLKEKREEN
-839 EKNQGKR
+839 EKNIGKR

>member
-39 DSWKNMKQFLNFYVG
+39 DSWKNMKQFLNFFVG
-54 IYVKYIYLMRKIEDS
+54 VYVKYIYLMRKIEDS

-75 VQIRSMVK
+75 VQIREMVK

-88 ILCRLVKV
+88 IICRLVKV

-129 DDLDIAIP
+129 DDLEIAIP
-137 RYFREDNSDHM
+137 RYFREDNSDN
-148 IERRLLLEE
+148 IVERRLLLDN
-157 GLKRKFGNTLP
+157 GLKRKNGNTLP
-168 QEDKIK
+168 EEDRIK
-174 NFYHVDLTF
+174 FFYHVDF
-183 EEAIRM
+183 SFDDAICM

-210 MKREKDP
+210 QKKEKDP
-217 ISGGGQTLASEER
+217 SVGGGQTLASEER
-230 KSIILQHLVAI
+230 RSIILQHLVAI
-241 QKVKI
+241 QKVKKI
-246 YKDSEMKFLKM
+246 KDDEMKFLRM
-257 KQYTIE
+257 KEYSLE
-263 EKETKDDNER
+263 ENPY
-273 KKIIALNSIGTNP
+273 IYALNSIGTNP
-286 TENDNIFKTIKSPE
+286 TEKDDIFSNIKSPE
-300 EIRTNRKEIQKERQ
+300 EIRKNRKEIQKERQ
-314 KDYEEYLK
+314 RDYDEYLK
-322 TLEKSIREVEGYDMK
+322 TLGKSINEVEGYDMK
-337 QKMINERRD
+337 QKMMNERRD

-366 DKFNVTIKEEL
+366 DKFNVTIKQEL

-421 MENILSGINEFK
+421 MENIQKYINEFK

-459 EAVTE
+459 EKVTE
-464 SIKLEV
+464 AIRLEV
-470 DQMLSIE
+470 DQLISIE

-491 KLPKVPKVK
+491 RLPKAPKVK
-500 VPAEKLCI
+500 VPPEKFCT
-508 GEKPLVKVPLSE
+508 GEKPLAKVPLSE

-575 LIFPLGDPFIKSN
+575 LIFPLGDPFIKEN

-626 RNVDGKIN
+626 RNVEGKIN

-643 ASAFRVAKNYQ
+643 AAAFRIAKNYQ

-690 KNLITQDMRVLI
+690 KNLITQNMRVLI

-732 YADRVKLWKNEIRK
+732 YADRVKLWKNKIRA
-746 KTESDGDL
+746 KTSLDGDL

-771 ISCIKYTLSRKR
+771 ISCIDYTLSRKR
-783 MDRIKFNPIQTDE
+783 MDRLKFSPIQTEE
-796 FISSLAKTE
+796 FISALAKTE

>member
-12 QTLIELHE
+12 ESLIELHE
-20 EIQLEQWPASI
+20 QIQLEQWPASI

-54 IYVKYIYLMRKIEDS
+54 IYVKYIYLMNKIEDS

-75 VQIRSMVK
+75 VQIRDMVK

-108 EFKPCHYVFL
+108 ELKPCHYVFL

-129 DDLDIAIP
+129 DDLNLSIP
-137 RYFREDNSDHM
+137 RYFREDNSDKM
-148 IERRLLLEE
+148 IERRLLFENA
-157 GLKRKFGNTLP
+157 LKRVNGNTLP
-168 QEDKIK
+168 EEDRTKF
-174 NFYHVDLTF
+174 FYHIDITF
-183 EEAIRM
+183 DDSISI
-189 LQNFEIG
+189 LQNFEIC
-196 RQNIKRISQKLKYE
+196 RQNIKRITQKLKYE
-210 MKREKDP
+210 LKKEKDP
-217 ISGGGQTLASEER
+217 IAGGGQTLAAEER
-230 KSIILQHLVAI
+230 RSIILQHLVAI
-241 QKVKI
+241 QKIKQI
-246 YKDSEMKFLKM
+246 KEEEMKFLRM
-257 KQYTIE
+257 KKNTLE
-263 EKETKDDNER
+263 ENLM
-273 KKIIALNSIGTNP
+273 IPALNSIGTNP
-286 TENDNIFKTIKSPE
+286 TEKDEIFSNLKSPE
-300 EIRTNRKEIQKERQ
+300 EIRKNRKEIQKERQ
-314 KDYEEYLK
+314 RDYEEYLK
-322 TLEKSIREVEGYDMK
+322 NLEKSIKEVEGYDMK

-346 WMEQYKHDHKEPPQQ
+346 WMEQYRHDHKQPPQQ

-366 DKFNVTIKEEL
+366 DKFKVTIKQEL

-421 MENILSGINEFK
+421 MENIQKFITEFK
-433 ALFETPSEFINQKDK
+433 SLFETPSEFINQKDT

-459 EAVTE
+459 EKVTE
-464 SIKLEV
+464 AIRLEV
-470 DQMLSIE
+470 DQMVSLE
-477 IANRRTIFLKGKKD
+477 IANRRTIHLKGKKD

-500 VPAEKLCI
+500 VPAEKFCT
-508 GEKPLVKVPLSE
+508 GEKPLSKIPVSE
-520 LFNELIDKN
+520 LFNELVDKH

-542 QCDFN
+542 KCDFN

-570 LIKEY
+570 LLKEY
-575 LIFPLGDPFIKSN
+575 CIFPLGDPFVKSN

-594 SALFHGPPGT
+594 SVLFHGPPGT

-619 LFIDISP
+619 LFLDLSP
-626 RNVDGKIN
+626 KNVDGKIN
-634 TKEDLSRTL
+634 TKENLSRTL
-643 ASAFRVAKNYQ
+643 ASTFRVAKNYQ

-674 IKNAAAQ
+674 IKNPAAQ

-707 RGYPFLNKKDMK
+707 RGYPFLNKKDLK
-719 NIFDKTFYFGLPS
+719 NVFDKTFYFGLPS
-732 YADRVKLWKNEIRK
+732 YADRVKLWKNKIHE
-746 KTESDGDL
+746 KTQLDGDL
-754 DYCVLGEMSNG
+754 DYCILGEMSNG

-771 ISCIKYTLSRKR
+771 ISCNEYTLSRQR
-783 MDRIKFNPIQTDE
+783 MDRIKFNPLQTEE

-814 EKEFLKIASGMDEIY
+814 EKEFLKIASGMGEVY
-829 QYLKEKREEN
+829 EYLKAKREEN
-839 EKNQGKR
+839 EKNIGKR

>member
-20 EIQLEQWPASI
+20 QIQLEQWPASI

-54 IYVKYIYLMRKIEDS
+54 VYVKYIYLMRRIEDS

-75 VQIRSMVK
+75 VQIRAMVK

-96 KGEIIYFNNPIL
+96 KGEVIYFNNPIL

-129 DDLDIAIP
+129 DDLEIAIP
-137 RYFREDNSDHM
+137 RYFREDYSDKM
-148 IERRLLLEE
+148 VERRLLLEN
-157 GLKRKFGNTLP
+157 GLKRLNGNTLP
-168 QEDKIK
+168 EEDRTKF
-174 NFYHVDLTF
+174 FYHVDLTF
-183 EEAIRM
+183 DDAVCM

-196 RQNIKRISQKLKYE
+196 RNNIKRITQKLKFE
-210 MKREKDP
+210 MKKEKDP
-217 ISGGGQTLASEER
+217 MAGGGQTLAAEER
-230 KSIILQHLVAI
+230 KNIILQHLVSI
-241 QKVKI
+241 QKVKQ
-246 YKDSEMKFLKM
+246 YREREMKFLRM
-257 KQYTIE
+257 KKNTLE
-263 EKETKDDNER
+263 ENLE
-273 KKIIALNSIGTNP
+273 IPALNSIGTNP
-286 TENDNIFKTIKSPE
+286 TEQDEIFSNIKSPD
-300 EIRTNRKEIQKERQ
+300 EIRKNRKEIQKERQ
-314 KDYEEYLK
+314 KDYDEYLK
-322 TLEKSIREVEGYDMK
+322 NLEKSINEVEGYDMK
-337 QKMINERRD
+337 QKMINERRE
-346 WMEQYKHDHKEPPQQ
+346 WMEQYKHDHNEPPQQ

-366 DKFNVTIKEEL
+366 DKFNVTLKQEL

-401 KDEQGDKIQIKPY
+401 KDEQGDKIVVKPY

-421 MENILSGINEFK
+421 MQNIQKFITEFK
-433 ALFETPSEFINQKDK
+433 ELFETPSEFINQKDT
-448 FMVNIARKNVL
+448 FMVNLARSTVL
-459 EAVTE
+459 EKVTE
-464 SIKLEV
+464 AIRLEV
-470 DQMLSIE
+470 DQAISVE
-477 IANRRTIFLKGKKD
+477 IANRRTIHLKGKKD
-491 KLPKVPKVK
+491 KLPKQPKVK
-500 VPAEKLCI
+500 VPPEKFCT
-508 GEKPLVKVPLSE
+508 GEKPLAKVPLSE
-520 LFNELIDKN
+520 LFNELIDKR

-542 QCDFN
+542 LCDFN

-570 LIKEY
+570 LLKEFC
-575 LIFPLGDPFIKSN
+575 IFPLGDPFVKSN
-588 LGSNIA
+588 LGTNVPSV
-594 SALFHGPPGT
+594 LFHGPPGT

-626 RNVDGKIN
+626 KNVDGKIN

-643 ASAFRVAKNYQ
+643 ASAFRIAKNYQ

-674 IKNAAAQ
+674 IKNPAAQ
-681 KMKKYIASM
+681 KMKKYINSM

-707 RGYPFLNKKDMK
+707 RGNPFLNKKDMK
-719 NIFDKTFYFGLPS
+719 NVFEKTFYFGLPS
-732 YADRVKLWKNEIRK
+732 YADRVKLWKTKIK
-746 KTESDGDL
+746 AKTELDGDL
-754 DYCVLGEMSNG
+754 DYNILGEMSNG
-765 YSQESI
+765 YSHESI
-771 ISCIKYTLSRKR
+771 VNCIEYTLSRQR
-783 MDRIKFNPIQTDE
+783 MDRIKFDSLKTQE
-796 FISSLAKTE
+796 FISSLSKTE

-814 EKEFLKIASGMDEIY
+814 EREFLRIASGMDEIY
-829 QYLKEKREEN
+829 NYLKQKREEN

>member
-12 QTLIELHE
+12 QSLIELHE
-20 EIQLEQWPASI
+20 QIQLEQWPASI
-31 GPDGKKPA
+31 GPNGKKPA

-54 IYVKYIYLMRKIEDS
+54 IYVKYIYLLRKIEDS

-75 VQIRSMVK
+75 VQIREMVK

-88 ILCRLVKV
+88 IICRLVKV

-108 EFKPCHYVFL
+108 ELKPCHYVFL

-129 DDLDIAIP
+129 EDLDLCIP
-137 RYFREDNSDHM
+137 RYFREDKSDKM
-148 IERRLLLEE
+148 IERKLILEDA
-157 GLKRKFGNTLP
+157 LKRVNGDTLP
-168 QEDKIK
+168 EEDRTKF
-174 NFYHVDLTF
+174 FYHVDIGF
-183 EEAIRM
+183 DDSISM
-189 LQNFEIG
+189 LQNFEIC
-196 RQNIKRISQKLKYE
+196 RQNIKRITQKLKYE
-210 MKREKDP
+210 LKKEKDVMA
-217 ISGGGQTLASEER
+217 GGGQTLAAEER
-230 KSIILQHLVAI
+230 RSIILQHLVAI
-241 QKVKI
+241 QKVKQI
-246 YKDSEMKFLKM
+246 KEEEMKFLKM
-257 KQYTIE
+257 KKNTLE
-263 EKETKDDNER
+263 ENLM
-273 KKIIALNSIGTNP
+273 IPALNSIGTNP
-286 TENDNIFKTIKSPE
+286 TEKDEIFSNLKTPE
-300 EIRTNRKEIQKERQ
+300 EIRKNRKEIQKERER
-314 KDYEEYLK
+314 DYNDYLK
-322 TLEKSIREVEGYDMK
+322 NLEKSINEVEGYDIK

-346 WMEQYKHDHKEPPQQ
+346 WMEEYKHNHKQPPQQ

-366 DKFNVTIKEEL
+366 DKFKVSIKQEL

-421 MENILSGINEFK
+421 MENIQNYITEFK
-433 ALFETPSEFINQKDK
+433 SLFETPSEFINQKDK

-459 EAVTE
+459 EKVTE
-464 SIKLEV
+464 AIRLEV
-470 DQMLSIE
+470 DQMISIE
-477 IANRRTIFLKGKKD
+477 IANRRTIHLKGKKD

-500 VPAEKLCI
+500 VPPEKFCT
-508 GEKPLVKVPLSE
+508 GEKPLSKVPLSE
-520 LFNELIDKN
+520 LFNELVDKH

-535 PHTLDEL
+535 PHTLSEL
-542 QCDFN
+542 KCDFN

-570 LIKEY
+570 LLKEY
-575 LIFPLGDPFIKSN
+575 CIYPLGDPFVKSN
-588 LGSNIA
+588 LGTNVA
-594 SALFHGPPGT
+594 SVLFHGPPGT

-626 RNVDGKIN
+626 KNVEGKIN
-634 TKEDLSRTL
+634 TKENLSRTL

-674 IKNAAAQ
+674 IKNPAAQ

-707 RGYPFLNKKDMK
+707 RGSPFLSKKDLK
-719 NIFDKTFYFGLPS
+719 NVFDKTFYFGLPS
-732 YADRVKLWKNEIRK
+732 YADRVKLWKNKIAE
-746 KTESDGDL
+746 KTELDGDL

-771 ISCIKYTLSRKR
+771 ISCIDYTLSRQR
-783 MDRIKFNPIQTDE
+783 MDRIKFNPIQTEE
-796 FISSLAKTE
+796 FISTLAKTE

-814 EKEFLKIASGMDEIY
+814 EKEFLKLASGMDEIY
-829 QYLKEKREEN
+829 NYLKEKREEN
-839 EKNQGKR
+839 EKNIGKR

>member
-83 KFLQN
+83 NFLQN

-129 DDLDIAIP
+129 DDLEIAIP
-137 RYFREDNSDHM
+137 RYFREDNRDN
-148 IERRLLLEE
+148 IVERRLLLEN
-157 GLKRKFGNTLP
+157 GLKRINGDTLP
-168 QEDKIK
+168 EEDRTKF
-174 NFYHVDLTF
+174 FYRVDLGF
-183 EEAIRM
+183 EDAICM
-189 LQNFEIG
+189 LQNFEIC

-210 MKREKDP
+210 QIRDKDK

-230 KSIILQHLVAI
+230 RSIILQHLVAI
-241 QKVKI
+241 QKVKQI
-246 YKDSEMKFLKM
+246 KEEEMIFLKM
-257 KQYTIE
+257 KKNSLDENLNIP
-263 EKETKDDNER
+263 
-273 KKIIALNSIGTNP
+273 ALNSIGTNP
-286 TENDNIFKTIKSPE
+286 TEKDDVFSNIKSPE
-300 EIRTNRKEIQKERQ
+300 EIRKNRKEIQKERQ
-314 KDYEEYLK
+314 RDYEEYLK
-322 TLEKSIREVEGYDMK
+322 TLEKSINEVEGYDMK

-346 WMEQYKHDHKEPPQQ
+346 WMEEYKHDHKEPPQQ

-366 DKFNVTIKEEL
+366 DKFNVTIKQEL

-421 MENILSGINEFK
+421 MENIQKYINEFK
-433 ALFETPSEFINQKDK
+433 ELFETPSEFINQKDT

-459 EAVTE
+459 EKVTE
-464 SIKLEV
+464 AIRLEV
-470 DQMLSIE
+470 DQMISLE
-477 IANRRTIFLKGKKD
+477 IANRRTIHLKGKKD
-491 KLPKVPKVK
+491 KLPKAPKVK
-500 VPAEKLCI
+500 VPPEKFCT
-508 GEKPLVKVPLSE
+508 GEKPLAKVPLSE
-520 LFNELIDKN
+520 LFNELIDKK
-529 VIRKMV
+529 VIRKMA

-575 LIFPLGDPFIKSN
+575 LIFPLGDPFVKSN
-588 LGSNIA
+588 LGSNVA

-626 RNVDGKIN
+626 KNVDGKIN

-643 ASAFRVAKNYQ
+643 ASAFRIAKNYQ

-719 NIFDKTFYFGLPS
+719 NVFDKTFYFGLPS
-732 YADRVKLWKNEIRK
+732 YADRVKLWKNKIGA
-746 KTESDGDL
+746 KTDLDGDL

-771 ISCIKYTLSRKR
+771 INCIEYTLSRQR
-783 MDRIKFNPIQTDE
+783 LDRIKFNPLQTEE

>member
-20 EIQLEQWPASI
+20 QIQLEQWPASI

-54 IYVKYIYLMRKIEDS
+54 VYVKYIYLMRRIEDS

-75 VQIRSMVK
+75 VQIRAMVK
-83 KFLQN
+83 NFLQN

-129 DDLDIAIP
+129 DDLEIAIP
-137 RYFREDNSDHM
+137 RYFREDYSDKM
-148 IERRLLLEE
+148 VERRLLLEN
-157 GLKRKFGNTLP
+157 GLKRLNGNTLP
-168 QEDKIK
+168 EEDRTKF
-174 NFYHVDLTF
+174 FYHVDLTF
-183 EEAIRM
+183 DDAVCM

-196 RQNIKRISQKLKYE
+196 RQNIKRITQKLKFE
-210 MKREKDP
+210 MKKEKDP
-217 ISGGGQTLASEER
+217 MAGGGQTLAAEER
-230 KSIILQHLVAI
+230 KNIILQHLVAI
-241 QKVKI
+241 QKIKQI
-246 YKDSEMKFLKM
+246 REEEMKFLRM
-257 KQYTIE
+257 KKNTLE
-263 EKETKDDNER
+263 ENLA
-273 KKIIALNSIGTNP
+273 IPALNSIGTNP
-286 TENDNIFKTIKSPE
+286 TEKDEVFSNIKSPD
-300 EIRTNRKEIQKERQ
+300 EIRKNRKEIQKERQ
-314 KDYEEYLK
+314 RDYDEYLK
-322 TLEKSIREVEGYDMK
+322 NLEKSINEVEGYDMK
-337 QKMINERRD
+337 QKMINERRE
-346 WMEQYKHDHKEPPQQ
+346 WMEQYKHDHNEPPQQ

-366 DKFNVTIKEEL
+366 DKFNVTIKQEL

-401 KDEQGDKIQIKPY
+401 KDEQGDKIVVKPY

-421 MENILSGINEFK
+421 MQNIQKYVTEFK
-433 ALFETPSEFINQKDK
+433 ELFETPSEFINQKDT
-448 FMVNIARKNVL
+448 FMVNLARNKVL
-459 EAVTE
+459 EKVTE
-464 SIKLEV
+464 AIKLEV
-470 DQMLSIE
+470 DQMISVE
-477 IANRRTIFLKGKKD
+477 IANRRTIHLKGKKD
-491 KLPKVPKVK
+491 KLPKQPKVK
-500 VPAEKLCI
+500 VPPEKFCT
-508 GEKPLVKVPLSE
+508 GEKPLAKVPLSE
-520 LFNELIDKN
+520 LFNELIDKR

-542 QCDFN
+542 LCDFN

-570 LIKEY
+570 LLKEFC
-575 LIFPLGDPFIKSN
+575 IFPLGDPFVKSN
-588 LGSNIA
+588 LGVNVPSV
-594 SALFHGPPGT
+594 LFHGPPGT

-626 RNVDGKIN
+626 KNVDGKIN

-643 ASAFRVAKNYQ
+643 ASAFRIAKNYQ

-674 IKNAAAQ
+674 IKNPAAQ

-707 RGYPFLNKKDMK
+707 RGNPFLNKKDMK
-719 NIFDKTFYFGLPS
+719 NIFEKTLYFGLPS
-732 YADRVKLWKNEIRK
+732 YADRVKLWKTKIQA
-746 KTESDGDL
+746 KTELDGDL
-754 DYCVLGEMSNG
+754 DYSILAEMSNG
-765 YSQESI
+765 YSHESI
-771 ISCIKYTLSRKR
+771 VNCIEYTLSRQR
-783 MDRIKFNPIQTDE
+783 MDRIKFDSLKTQE
-796 FISSLAKTE
+796 FISSLSKTE

-814 EKEFLKIASGMDEIY
+814 EREFLRIASGMDEIY
-829 QYLKEKREEN
+829 NYLKQKREEN